1 MVIITLVIH
10 DSKLHPV
17 LLLDN
22 EKQGTLNYFDDTWT
36 RQLTTGSSVFEFSV
50 YKKTLEGD
58 NPLNHK
64 YQVLNDQAFVSFV
77 HKDKV
82 QLFNIM
88 QIEETET
95 TVRCYCE
102 NLNLELLNEYCNPY
116 KATKAMSFEEYLV
129 AFDILNWGAL
139 TIGTNEV
146 NDKKLTLEWTG
157 QDTKLARLLS
167 IANNFDAEIEFETQL
182 HNNHTFKAFIV
193 NVYKEYEEGKSY
205 GVGRDKTDVILRYQ
219 KNISGIRKTVDKR
232 QIYNAIRPYGKKT
245 VKGERVISNPVT
257 RKVTKTVGSNRTY
270 LGGDLKYY
278 GHTIK
283 KANVQAIINY
293 AVQYN
298 ILPSGI
304 ITQLYLESY
313 WGDSTVGR
321 RDNNW
326 AGMTGGAQTRPSG
339 VKVTTGMARPANEG
353 GTYMHYASVDDFLKD
368 YTYLLAKQG
377 IYNVVGKKNIADYTK
392 GLFTA
397 GGAKY
402 NYAEA
407 KYQSYT
413 NLMTNIRNGINKVTG
428 NILDTIDKLWQTPV
442 QPITAVNVA
451 RRATKTIQAL
461 NEATRLKGRRIGSGQ
476 CYALSGWYAK
486 KLDGAW
492 IDSSIGGIRGRIGG
506 GMAAALIG
514 TDYNWGAYGWKLE
527 RSPNAS
533 NLQAGGIYSVKANFG
548 APFYT
553 GQWGHTGIIKSVS
566 STRVTVLEQNFAG
579 RMYVVENSYE
589 INAFARG
596 LQTVCYPREIAQGM
610 SVNGATTQQ
619 VSGGTQI
626 SYEEVVQEA
635 QTESYEEEQIIY
647 IDNSIYKEWKDE
659 NGKVEYYL
667 KNGFLYAPLSRD
679 RYPSV
684 LTGNETR
691 DNWIRKDMEVET
703 DSQDV
708 LMSTAL
714 KDLKAHA
721 YPAITYEVDGYVDLE
736 IGDVVRIQDD
746 GYQPPL
752 ILSARVVE
760 QVLSKDNPNSNKTK
774 FSNFVEKESQ
784 LASDLISDMLRL
796 YDESIPYEIKLATSN
811 GVAFKNGTGESVLTP
826 SLQKNGKD
834 YEAVYFYKNGD
845 SLIDIGPSLIVKAS
859 DFNHVLNV
867 TVEAYINEELV
878 ATAQVSFT
886 DTEDGTD
893 GVGIKSTS
901 VVYGLSNSADTQ
913 PILWTGTIPVA
924 GEGQY
929 LWTRK
934 ITDYTD
940 DAKEDTIEYTYSFQ
954 GKTGVAGTSIKV
966 SKIEYQVG
974 ASGTVTPSGAWLT
987 TIPSVPDGQFLWS
1000 KTTMSDNSVI
1010 YGISKQGATGP
1021 KGDKGADG
1029 VAGKDGVG
1037 VKTTTITYG
1046 ISANETTQPTNWT
1059 TSVPALVKGQY
1070 LWTKTVWAYTD
1081 STSETGY
1088 VKTYIAKDGN
1098 NGSDGIAGKDG
1109 VGIKT
1114 TTITYKAS
1122 TSGTVTPNGTWTSA
1136 IPSVPSGQFLWTK
1149 TVWTYTD
1156 NTNETG
1162 YSVAKMGEKGD
1173 KGDAGPQGPT
1183 GATGLQGPKGD
1194 QGVIGPTGADG
1205 KPSYTHIAYATNST
1219 GTTGFSV
1226 SDNVGKTY
1234 IGMYVDNLA
1243 TDSTD
1248 PKKYKWNL
1256 IKGADGAQGIAGPAG
1271 KDGKTPY
1278 WHTAYANSADG
1289 TVDFSVSDSA
1299 NKRYIGQYTDY
1310 DAIDSNDPKKY
1321 RWTDMIG
1328 TVVVGTN
1335 NLINGTKSFSGE
1347 DWFTS
1352 ATLEDENISNYP
1364 FTFKKW
1370 ISAQKVS
1377 HAKDIMVEQGVTYTF
1392 SAYVKREVAG
1402 NLYFY
1407 LYDIA
1412 DGFITSDTPRE
1423 AIIKNVDSNVR
1434 RFEITFTP
1442 TKTGKIR
1449 PRFAMVSSEQGS
1461 FSTGGFM
1468 LVRGNKTGDWQES
1481 EADKA
1486 SNLDSKADGAFTVEQ
1501 LNAIAEEQRLMKANL
1516 EAAASLQEVQDKA
1529 KELLDQIKKIEDGQ
1543 KVSEQTMISNANRV
1557 VQILAKLE
1565 NVQLVTEAITQYMS
1579 YSNDGLVIKM
1589 KDGTSSVR
1597 VTTDR
1602 IAFYSGGTETAF
1614 ISQGYLQI
1622 ESGVFTLRLR
1632 IGSFLFEESSKGRL
1646 QIKKIRGIGG

>member
-1 MVIITLVIH
+1 M
-10 DSKLHPV
+10 
-17 LLLDN
+17 LLDN
-22 EKQGTLNYFDDTWT
+22 ERQGALNYYDDLWT
-36 RQLTTGSSVFEFSV
+36 RQLTTGSSAFEFSV
-50 YKKTLEGD
+50 YKKSLLGD

-64 YQVLNDQAFVSFV
+64 YHALNDQAFVSFV

-88 QIEETET
+88 RVEETET
-95 TVRCYCE
+95 TIHCYCE
-102 NLNLELLNEYCNPY
+102 NLNLELLNEYCNAY

-129 AFDILNWGAL
+129 QFDILNWGAL

-146 NDKKLTLEWTG
+146 KDKKLTLEWTG
-157 QDTKLARLLS
+157 QDTKLARILS

-193 NVYKEYEEGKSY
+193 NVYKEYEEGVSY
-205 GVGRDKTDVILRYQ
+205 GVGRDRSDIVLRYQ
-219 KNISGIRKTVDKR
+219 KNIAGITKKLDKR

-245 VKGERVISNPVT
+245 VKGERVVSNPVT
-257 RKVTKTVGSNRTY
+257 RKVTKTVGSNKTY
-270 LGGDLKYY
+270 LGGDIKYY

-304 ITQLYLESY
+304 ITQLYLESF

-326 AGMTGGAQTRPSG
+326 SGMTGGAQTRPSG

-392 GLFTA
+392 GLFRA

-402 NYAEA
+402 DYAA
-407 KYQSYT
+407 AGYQSYT

-451 RRATKTIQAL
+451 RRATKTMQAL

-514 TDYNWGAYGWKLE
+514 TDYNWGAYGWKVDK
-527 RSPNAS
+527 SPNAR
-533 NLQAGGIYSVKANFG
+533 NLKAGGIYNVRANRG

-553 GQWGHTGIIKSVS
+553 TGWGHTGIIKSVS
-566 STRVTVLEQNFAG
+566 KTRVTVLEQNFVG
-579 RMYVVENSYE
+579 RMYVVENSYD
-589 INAFARG
+589 INSFASG

-619 VSGGTQI
+619 ITGGTQI

-635 QTESYEEEQIIY
+635 QTETYEEEQIIY

-708 LMSTAL
+708 LISTAL

-721 YPAITYEVDGYVDLE
+721 YPAVTYEVDGYVDLE
-736 IGDVVRIQDD
+736 LGDVVRIQDD
-746 GYQPPL
+746 GYEPPL
-752 ILSARVVE
+752 ILTARVIE
-760 QVLSKDNPNSNKTK
+760 QEISITNPSSNKTK

-796 YDESIPYEIKLATSN
+796 YDESIPYDIQLATSN
-811 GVAFKNGTGESVLTP
+811 GVAFKNGVGESVLTP
-826 SLQKNGKD
+826 NLQKNGKD
-834 YEAVYFYKNGD
+834 YDAIYFYKNGD
-845 SLIDIGPSLIVKAS
+845 SLIEVGPSLTVKAS
-859 DFNHVLNV
+859 DFSHVLNIS
-867 TVEAYINEELV
+867 VEAYVNEELV
-878 ATAQVSFT
+878 ASTQISFT
-886 DTEDGTD
+886 DTEDG
-893 GVGIKSTS
+893 
-901 VVYGLSNSADTQ
+901 
-913 PILWTGTIPVA
+913 
-924 GEGQY
+924 
-929 LWTRK
+929 
-934 ITDYTD
+934 
-940 DAKEDTIEYTYSFQ
+940 
-954 GKTGVAGTSIKV
+954 
-966 SKIEYQVG
+966 
-974 ASGTVTPSGAWLT
+974 
-987 TIPSVPDGQFLWS
+987 
-1000 KTTMSDNSVI
+1000 
-1010 YGISKQGATGP
+1010 
-1021 KGDKGADG
+1021 
-1029 VAGKDGVG
+1029 
-1037 VKTTTITYG
+1037 
-1046 ISANETTQPTNWT
+1046 
-1059 TSVPALVKGQY
+1059 
-1070 LWTKTVWAYTD
+1070 
-1081 STSETGY
+1081 
-1088 VKTYIAKDGN
+1088 
-1098 NGSDGIAGKDG
+1098 
-1109 VGIKT
+1109 
-1114 TTITYKAS
+1114 
-1122 TSGTVTPNGTWTSA
+1122 
-1136 IPSVPSGQFLWTK
+1136 
-1149 TVWTYTD
+1149 
-1156 NTNETG
+1156 
-1162 YSVAKMGEKGD
+1162 EKGD
-1173 KGDAGPQGPT
+1173 
-1183 GATGLQGPKGD
+1183 
-1194 QGVIGPTGADG
+1194 DG
-1205 KPSYTHIAYATNST
+1205 KSSWTAWANSE
-1219 GTTGFSV
+1219 
-1226 SDNVGKTY
+1226 
-1234 IGMYVDNLA
+1234 
-1243 TDSTD
+1243 
-1248 PKKYKWNL
+1248 
-1256 IKGADGAQGIAGPAG
+1256 
-1271 KDGKTPY
+1271 DGK
-1278 WHTAYANSADG
+1278 
-1289 TVDFSVSDSA
+1289 VDFSITESK
-1299 NKRYIGQYTDY
+1299 NRRFIGTYTGIEQSTNYLDY
-1310 DAIDSNDPKKY
+1310 K
-1321 RWTDMIG
+1321 WTDMVG

-1335 NLINGTKSFSGE
+1335 NLIDGTKSFVGT

-1352 ATLEDENISNYP
+1352 ATLEDENLSNYP
-1364 FTFKKW
+1364 FTLKKW
-1370 ISAQKVS
+1370 ISGQKVS
-1377 HAKDIMVEQGVTYTF
+1377 HAKDIMVKQGVTYTF

-1423 AIIKNVDSNVR
+1423 TIIKNVDSSLR

-1461 FSTGGFM
+1461 FSSGGFM

>member
-1 MVIITLVIH
+1 MVVITLVIH
-10 DSKLHPV
+10 DAKLHPV

-22 EKQGTLNYFDDTWT
+22 DKQGALNYYDDLWT
-36 RQLTTGSSVFEFSV
+36 RQLATGSSVFEFSV
-50 YKKTLEGD
+50 YKKTLLGD

-64 YQVLNDQAFVSFV
+64 YHALNDQAFVSFV
-77 HKDKV
+77 HKGKV

-88 QIEETET
+88 QVEETET
-95 TVRCYCE
+95 TIRCLCE
-102 NLNLELLNEYCNPY
+102 NLNLELLNEYCNAY

-129 AFDILNWGAL
+129 QFDILNWGAL

-146 NDKKLTLEWTG
+146 KDKKLTLEWTG

-193 NVYKEYEEGKSY
+193 NVYKEYEEGVSY
-205 GVGRDKTDVILRYQ
+205 GVGRDRSDVVLRYQ
-219 KNISGIRKTVDKR
+219 KNVTGITKKLDKR

-304 ITQLYLESY
+304 ICQLYLESF
-313 WGDSTVGR
+313 WGDSTVGK

-326 AGMTGGAQTRPSG
+326 AGMSGGAQTRPSG

-392 GLFTA
+392 GLFKA

-402 NYAEA
+402 DYAEA

-492 IDSSIGGIRGRIGG
+492 IDISIGGIRGRIGG

-527 RSPNAS
+527 RSPNAG
-533 NLQAGGIYSVKANFG
+533 NLQAGGIYNVKANFG

-579 RMYVVENSYE
+579 RMYVVENSYD
-589 INAFARG
+589 INSFASG

-619 VSGGTQI
+619 ITGGTQI

-635 QTESYEEEQIIY
+635 QTETYEEEQIIY

-708 LMSTAL
+708 LISTAL

-721 YPAITYEVDGYVDLE
+721 YPAVTYEVDGYVDLE
-736 IGDVVRIQDD
+736 LGDVVRIQDD
-746 GYQPPL
+746 GYESPL
-752 ILSARVVE
+752 ILTARVTE
-760 QVLSKDNPNSNKTK
+760 QEISITNPSSNKTK

-811 GVAFKNGTGESVLTP
+811 GVAFKNGVGESVLTP

-845 SLIDIGPSLIVKAS
+845 SLIEIGPSLTVKAS
-859 DFNHVLNV
+859 DFSHVLNI
-867 TVEAYINEELV
+867 TVEAYVNEELV
-878 ATAQVSFT
+878 VSTQISFT
-886 DTEDGTD
+886 DTEDG
-893 GVGIKSTS
+893 
-901 VVYGLSNSADTQ
+901 
-913 PILWTGTIPVA
+913 
-924 GEGQY
+924 
-929 LWTRK
+929 
-934 ITDYTD
+934 
-940 DAKEDTIEYTYSFQ
+940 
-954 GKTGVAGTSIKV
+954 
-966 SKIEYQVG
+966 
-974 ASGTVTPSGAWLT
+974 
-987 TIPSVPDGQFLWS
+987 
-1000 KTTMSDNSVI
+1000 
-1010 YGISKQGATGP
+1010 
-1021 KGDKGADG
+1021 
-1029 VAGKDGVG
+1029 
-1037 VKTTTITYG
+1037 
-1046 ISANETTQPTNWT
+1046 
-1059 TSVPALVKGQY
+1059 
-1070 LWTKTVWAYTD
+1070 
-1081 STSETGY
+1081 
-1088 VKTYIAKDGN
+1088 
-1098 NGSDGIAGKDG
+1098 
-1109 VGIKT
+1109 
-1114 TTITYKAS
+1114 
-1122 TSGTVTPNGTWTSA
+1122 
-1136 IPSVPSGQFLWTK
+1136 
-1149 TVWTYTD
+1149 
-1156 NTNETG
+1156 
-1162 YSVAKMGEKGD
+1162 EKGD
-1173 KGDAGPQGPT
+1173 
-1183 GATGLQGPKGD
+1183 
-1194 QGVIGPTGADG
+1194 DG
-1205 KPSYTHIAYATNST
+1205 KSSWTAWANSE
-1219 GTTGFSV
+1219 
-1226 SDNVGKTY
+1226 
-1234 IGMYVDNLA
+1234 
-1243 TDSTD
+1243 
-1248 PKKYKWNL
+1248 
-1256 IKGADGAQGIAGPAG
+1256 
-1271 KDGKTPY
+1271 DGK
-1278 WHTAYANSADG
+1278 
-1289 TVDFSVSDSA
+1289 VDFSITESK
-1299 NKRYIGQYTDY
+1299 NRRFIGTYTGIEQSTNYLDY
-1310 DAIDSNDPKKY
+1310 K
-1321 RWTDMIG
+1321 WTDMVG

-1335 NLINGTKSFSGE
+1335 NLIDGTKSFVGT

-1352 ATLEDENISNYP
+1352 ATLEDENLSNYP
-1364 FTFKKW
+1364 FTLKKW
-1370 ISAQKVS
+1370 ISGQKVS

-1392 SAYVKREVAG
+1392 SAYIKREQAG

-1407 LYDIA
+1407 LYDET
-1412 DGFITSDTPRE
+1412 DGFITSDTQRE
-1423 AIIKNVDSNVR
+1423 TIIKNVDSSLR

-1442 TKTGKIR
+1442 TKTGRIR

-1501 LNAIAEEQRLMKANL
+1501 LNALAERARIAETELQAKATL
-1516 EAAASLQEVQDKA
+1516 ETVNEWVQALQDEIKA
-1529 KELLDQIKKIEDGQ
+1529 RQDGQ
-1543 KVSEQTMISNANRV
+1543 KISEQKLIEASNRMIA
-1557 VQILAKLE
+1557 VQQNIGEMQIRTDFVNKF
-1565 NVQLVTEAITQYMS
+1565 MS
-1579 YSNDGLVIKM
+1579 QSEDGLVIGQ

-1597 VTTDR
+1597 VDNDR
-1602 IAFYSGGTETAF
+1602 ISFYSSGKEVAYIAQSVLVIDSGIFTTK
-1614 ISQGYLQI
+1614 LQI
-1622 ESGVFTLRLR
+1622 GRYR
-1632 IGSFLFEESSKGRL
+1632 IEQYELNADINVVRYVG
-1646 QIKKIRGIGG
+1646 

>member
-1 MVIITLVIH
+1 MH
-10 DSKLHPV
+10 DAKLHPV

-22 EKQGTLNYFDDTWT
+22 DKQGALNYYDDLWT
-36 RQLTTGSSVFEFSV
+36 RQLTTGSSAFEFSV
-50 YKKTLEGD
+50 YKKTLLGD

-64 YQVLNDQAFVSFV
+64 YHALNDQAFVSFV
-77 HKDKV
+77 HKGKV

-88 QIEETET
+88 QVEETET
-95 TVRCYCE
+95 KIRCLCE
-102 NLNLELLNEYCNPY
+102 NLNLELLNEYCNAY

-146 NDKKLTLEWTG
+146 KDKKLTLEWTG

-205 GVGRDKTDVILRYQ
+205 GVGRDRSDTVLRYQ
-219 KNISGIRKTVDKR
+219 KNIAGITKKLDKR

-245 VKGERVISNPVT
+245 VKGERVVSNPVT
-257 RKVTKTVGSNRTY
+257 RKVTKTVGSNKTY
-270 LGGDLKYY
+270 LGGDIKYY

-304 ITQLYLESY
+304 ITQLYLESF

-326 AGMTGGAQTRPSG
+326 SGMTGGAQTRPSG

-392 GLFTA
+392 GLFRA

-402 NYAEA
+402 DYAA
-407 KYQSYT
+407 AGYQSYT

-451 RRATKTIQAL
+451 RRATKTMQAL

-514 TDYNWGAYGWKLE
+514 TDYNWGAYGWKVDK
-527 RSPNAS
+527 SPNAR
-533 NLQAGGIYSVKANFG
+533 NLKAGGIYNVRANRG

-553 GQWGHTGIIKSVS
+553 TGWGHTGIIKSVS
-566 STRVTVLEQNFAG
+566 KTRVTVLEQNFVG
-579 RMYVVENSYE
+579 RMYVVENSYD
-589 INAFARG
+589 INSFASG

-619 VSGGTQI
+619 ITGGTQI

-635 QTESYEEEQIIY
+635 QTETYEEEQIIY

-708 LMSTAL
+708 LISTAL

-721 YPAITYEVDGYVDLE
+721 YPAVTYEVDGYVDLE
-736 IGDVVRIQDD
+736 LGDVVRIQDD
-746 GYQPPL
+746 GYEPPL
-752 ILSARVVE
+752 ILTARVIE
-760 QVLSKDNPNSNKTK
+760 QEISITNPSSNKTK

-796 YDESIPYEIKLATSN
+796 YDESIPYDIQLATSN
-811 GVAFKNGTGESVLTP
+811 GVAFKNGVGESVLTP
-826 SLQKNGKD
+826 NLQKNGKD
-834 YEAVYFYKNGD
+834 YDAIYFYKNGD
-845 SLIDIGPSLIVKAS
+845 SLIEVGPSLTVKAS
-859 DFNHVLNV
+859 DFSHVLNIS
-867 TVEAYINEELV
+867 VEAYVNEELV
-878 ATAQVSFT
+878 ASTQISFT
-886 DTEDGTD
+886 DTEDG
-893 GVGIKSTS
+893 
-901 VVYGLSNSADTQ
+901 
-913 PILWTGTIPVA
+913 
-924 GEGQY
+924 
-929 LWTRK
+929 
-934 ITDYTD
+934 
-940 DAKEDTIEYTYSFQ
+940 
-954 GKTGVAGTSIKV
+954 
-966 SKIEYQVG
+966 
-974 ASGTVTPSGAWLT
+974 
-987 TIPSVPDGQFLWS
+987 
-1000 KTTMSDNSVI
+1000 
-1010 YGISKQGATGP
+1010 
-1021 KGDKGADG
+1021 
-1029 VAGKDGVG
+1029 
-1037 VKTTTITYG
+1037 
-1046 ISANETTQPTNWT
+1046 
-1059 TSVPALVKGQY
+1059 
-1070 LWTKTVWAYTD
+1070 
-1081 STSETGY
+1081 
-1088 VKTYIAKDGN
+1088 
-1098 NGSDGIAGKDG
+1098 
-1109 VGIKT
+1109 
-1114 TTITYKAS
+1114 
-1122 TSGTVTPNGTWTSA
+1122 
-1136 IPSVPSGQFLWTK
+1136 
-1149 TVWTYTD
+1149 
-1156 NTNETG
+1156 
-1162 YSVAKMGEKGD
+1162 EKGD
-1173 KGDAGPQGPT
+1173 
-1183 GATGLQGPKGD
+1183 
-1194 QGVIGPTGADG
+1194 DG
-1205 KPSYTHIAYATNST
+1205 KSSWTAWANSE
-1219 GTTGFSV
+1219 
-1226 SDNVGKTY
+1226 
-1234 IGMYVDNLA
+1234 
-1243 TDSTD
+1243 
-1248 PKKYKWNL
+1248 
-1256 IKGADGAQGIAGPAG
+1256 
-1271 KDGKTPY
+1271 DGK
-1278 WHTAYANSADG
+1278 
-1289 TVDFSVSDSA
+1289 VDFSITESK
-1299 NKRYIGQYTDY
+1299 NRRFIGTYTGIEQSTNYLDY
-1310 DAIDSNDPKKY
+1310 K
-1321 RWTDMIG
+1321 WTDMVG

-1335 NLINGTKSFSGE
+1335 NLIDGTKSFVGT

-1352 ATLEDENISNYP
+1352 ATLEDENLSNYP
-1364 FTFKKW
+1364 FTLKKW
-1370 ISAQKVS
+1370 ISGQKVS
-1377 HAKDIMVEQGVTYTF
+1377 HAKDIMVKQGVTYTF

-1423 AIIKNVDSNVR
+1423 TIIKNVDSSLR

-1442 TKTGKIR
+1442 TKTGRIR

-1461 FSTGGFM
+1461 FSSGGFM

-1486 SNLDSKADGAFTVEQ
+1486 SNLDSKADEAFTVEQ
-1501 LNAIAEEQRLMKANL
+1501 LNALAERARIAEAELQSKATLDTVNDWVK
-1516 EAAASLQEVQDKA
+1516 ALQDEIKA
-1529 KELLDQIKKIEDGQ
+1529 REGGQ
-1543 KVSEQTMISNANRV
+1543 KLSEQKLIDFSNRMIA
-1557 VQILAKLE
+1557 VQQTIGEMQIRTDFVNKF
-1565 NVQLVTEAITQYMS
+1565 MS
-1579 YSNDGLVIKM
+1579 QSEDGLVIGQ

-1597 VTTDR
+1597 VDNDR
-1602 IAFYSGGTETAF
+1602 ISFYSSGKEVAYIAQSVLVIDSGIFTTK
-1614 ISQGYLQI
+1614 LQI
-1622 ESGVFTLRLR
+1622 GRYR
-1632 IGSFLFEESSKGRL
+1632 IEQYELNADINVVRYVG
-1646 QIKKIRGIGG
+1646 

>member
-1 MVIITLVIH
+1 M
-10 DSKLHPV
+10 
-17 LLLDN
+17 LLDN
-22 EKQGTLNYFDDTWT
+22 DKQGALNYYDDLWT
-36 RQLTTGSSVFEFSV
+36 RQLTTGSSAFEFSV
-50 YKKTLEGD
+50 YKKTLLGD

-64 YQVLNDQAFVSFV
+64 YHALNDQAFVSFV
-77 HKDKV
+77 HKGKV

-88 QIEETET
+88 QVEETET
-95 TVRCYCE
+95 KIRCLCE
-102 NLNLELLNEYCNPY
+102 NLNLELLNEYCNAY

-129 AFDILNWGAL
+129 EFDILNCGAL

-146 NDKKLTLEWTG
+146 KDKKLTLEWTG

-167 IANNFDAEIEFETQL
+167 IANNFDAEVEFETQL

-205 GVGRDKTDVILRYQ
+205 GVGRDRSDTVLRYQ
-219 KNISGIRKTVDKR
+219 KNIAGITKKLDKR

-245 VKGERVISNPVT
+245 VKGERVVSNPVT

-270 LGGDLKYY
+270 LGGDIKYY

-304 ITQLYLESY
+304 ITQLYLESF

-326 AGMTGGAQTRPSG
+326 SGMTGSAQTRPSG

-392 GLFTA
+392 GLFRA

-402 NYAEA
+402 DYAA
-407 KYQSYT
+407 AGYQSYT
-413 NLMTNIRNGINKVTG
+413 NLMSNIRNGINKVTG
-428 NILDTIDKLWQTPV
+428 NILNTIDALWQTPV
-442 QPITAVNVA
+442 QPITSINVA

-461 NEATRLKGRRIGSGQ
+461 NEATSLKGRRIGSGQ

-514 TDYNWGAYGWKLE
+514 TDYNWGAYGWKLD

-533 NLQAGGIYSVKANFG
+533 NLQAGGLYNVKANFG

-553 GQWGHTGIIKSVS
+553 TQWGHTGIIKSVS
-566 STRVTVLEQNFAG
+566 KTRVTVLEQNYAG
-579 RMYVVENSYE
+579 RMYVMENSYE

-703 DSQDV
+703 DSQEV
-708 LMSTAL
+708 LMSTGL

-721 YPAITYEVDGYVDLE
+721 YPAVTYEVNGYVDLE
-736 IGDVVRIQDD
+736 LGDVVRIQDD
-746 GYQPPL
+746 GYEPPL
-752 ILSARVVE
+752 ILTARVIE
-760 QVLSKDNPNSNKTK
+760 QEISITNPSSNKTK

-811 GVAFKNGTGESVLTP
+811 GVAFKNGTGESVLNP

-859 DFNHVLNV
+859 DFNHVLNI
-867 TVEAYINEELV
+867 TVEAYLNEELV
-878 ATAQVSFT
+878 ASTQISFT
-886 DTEDGTD
+886 DTEDG
-893 GVGIKSTS
+893 
-901 VVYGLSNSADTQ
+901 
-913 PILWTGTIPVA
+913 
-924 GEGQY
+924 
-929 LWTRK
+929 
-934 ITDYTD
+934 
-940 DAKEDTIEYTYSFQ
+940 
-954 GKTGVAGTSIKV
+954 
-966 SKIEYQVG
+966 
-974 ASGTVTPSGAWLT
+974 
-987 TIPSVPDGQFLWS
+987 
-1000 KTTMSDNSVI
+1000 
-1010 YGISKQGATGP
+1010 
-1021 KGDKGADG
+1021 
-1029 VAGKDGVG
+1029 
-1037 VKTTTITYG
+1037 
-1046 ISANETTQPTNWT
+1046 
-1059 TSVPALVKGQY
+1059 
-1070 LWTKTVWAYTD
+1070 
-1081 STSETGY
+1081 
-1088 VKTYIAKDGN
+1088 
-1098 NGSDGIAGKDG
+1098 
-1109 VGIKT
+1109 
-1114 TTITYKAS
+1114 
-1122 TSGTVTPNGTWTSA
+1122 
-1136 IPSVPSGQFLWTK
+1136 
-1149 TVWTYTD
+1149 
-1156 NTNETG
+1156 
-1162 YSVAKMGEKGD
+1162 EKGD
-1173 KGDAGPQGPT
+1173 
-1183 GATGLQGPKGD
+1183 
-1194 QGVIGPTGADG
+1194 DG
-1205 KPSYTHIAYATNST
+1205 KSSWTAWANSE
-1219 GTTGFSV
+1219 
-1226 SDNVGKTY
+1226 
-1234 IGMYVDNLA
+1234 
-1243 TDSTD
+1243 
-1248 PKKYKWNL
+1248 
-1256 IKGADGAQGIAGPAG
+1256 
-1271 KDGKTPY
+1271 DGK
-1278 WHTAYANSADG
+1278 
-1289 TVDFSVSDSA
+1289 VDFSITESK
-1299 NKRYIGQYTDY
+1299 NRRFIGTYTGIEQSTNYLDY
-1310 DAIDSNDPKKY
+1310 K
-1321 RWTDMIG
+1321 WTDMVG

-1335 NLINGTKSFSGE
+1335 NLIDGTKSFFGT

-1352 ATLEDENISNYP
+1352 ATLEDENLSNYP
-1364 FTFKKW
+1364 FTLKKW
-1370 ISAQKVS
+1370 ISGQKVS

-1423 AIIKNVDSNVR
+1423 TTIKNVDSNVR

-1449 PRFAMVSSEQGS
+1449 PRFAMIASEQGS
-1461 FSTGGFM
+1461 FSSGGFM

-1486 SNLDSKADGAFTVEQ
+1486 SNLDSKADGDFTVEQ
-1501 LNAIAEEQRLMKANL
+1501 LNKLAERARIAEAELQSKATLDTVNDWVK
-1516 EAAASLQEVQDKA
+1516 ALQDEIKA
-1529 KELLDQIKKIEDGQ
+1529 REGGQ
-1543 KVSEQTMISNANRV
+1543 KLSEQKLIDFSNRMIA
-1557 VQILAKLE
+1557 VQQTIGEMQIRTDFVNKF
-1565 NVQLVTEAITQYMS
+1565 MS
-1579 YSNDGLVIKM
+1579 QSEDGLVIGQ

-1597 VTTDR
+1597 VDNDR
-1602 IAFYSGGTETAF
+1602 ISFYSSGKEVAYIAQSVLVIDSGIFTTK
-1614 ISQGYLQI
+1614 LQI
-1622 ESGVFTLRLR
+1622 GRYR
-1632 IGSFLFEESSKGRL
+1632 IEQYELNADINVVRYVG
-1646 QIKKIRGIGG
+1646 

>member
-22 EKQGTLNYFDDTWT
+22 EKQGALNYYDDLWT
-36 RQLTTGSSVFEFSV
+36 RQLTTGSSAFEFSV
-50 YKKTLEGD
+50 YKKTLLGD

-64 YQVLNDQAFVSFV
+64 YHALNDQAFVSFV
-77 HKDKV
+77 HKGKV

-88 QIEETET
+88 QVDETET
-95 TVRCYCE
+95 KIRCLCE
-102 NLNLELLNEYCNPY
+102 NLNLELLNEYCNAY

-129 AFDILNWGAL
+129 QFDILNWGAL
-139 TIGTNEV
+139 AIGTNEV
-146 NDKKLTLEWTG
+146 KDKKLTLEWTA

-193 NVYKEYEEGKSY
+193 NVYKEYEEGVSY
-205 GVGRDKTDVILRYQ
+205 GVGRDRSDVVLRYQ
-219 KNISGIRKTVDKR
+219 KNVTGITKKLDKR

-304 ITQLYLESY
+304 ITQLYLESF

-326 AGMTGGAQTRPSG
+326 SGMSGGAQTRPSG

-353 GTYMHYASVDDFLKD
+353 GSYMHYASVDDFLKD

-377 IYNVVGKKNIADYTK
+377 IYNVVGKKNLADYTK
-392 GLFTA
+392 GLFRA

-402 NYAEA
+402 DYAA
-407 KYQSYT
+407 AGYQSYT

-428 NILDTIDKLWQTPV
+428 NILNTIDKLWQTPV

-451 RRATKTIQAL
+451 RRATKTMQAL

-514 TDYNWGAYGWKLE
+514 TDYNWGAYGWKLD
-527 RSPNAS
+527 RSPNAG
-533 NLQAGGIYSVKANFG
+533 NLQAGGIYNVKANFG

-553 GQWGHTGIIKSVS
+553 TQWGHTGIIKSVS
-566 STRVTVLEQNFAG
+566 KTRVTVLEQNYAG
-579 RMYVVENSYE
+579 RMYVMENSYE

-708 LMSTAL
+708 LISTAL

-721 YPAITYEVDGYVDLE
+721 YPAVTYEVDGYVDLE
-736 IGDVVRIQDD
+736 LGDVVRIQDD
-746 GYQPPL
+746 GYEPPL
-752 ILSARVVE
+752 ILTARVIE
-760 QVLSKDNPNSNKTK
+760 KEISITNPSSNKTK

-796 YDESIPYEIKLATSN
+796 YDESIPYEIQLATSN
-811 GVAFKNGTGESVLTP
+811 GVAFKNGVGESVLTP

-845 SLIDIGPSLIVKAS
+845 SLIEIGPSLTVKAS

-867 TVEAYINEELV
+867 TVEAYLNEELV
-878 ATAQVSFT
+878 ASTQISFT
-886 DTEDGTD
+886 DTEDG
-893 GVGIKSTS
+893 
-901 VVYGLSNSADTQ
+901 
-913 PILWTGTIPVA
+913 
-924 GEGQY
+924 
-929 LWTRK
+929 
-934 ITDYTD
+934 
-940 DAKEDTIEYTYSFQ
+940 
-954 GKTGVAGTSIKV
+954 
-966 SKIEYQVG
+966 
-974 ASGTVTPSGAWLT
+974 
-987 TIPSVPDGQFLWS
+987 
-1000 KTTMSDNSVI
+1000 
-1010 YGISKQGATGP
+1010 
-1021 KGDKGADG
+1021 
-1029 VAGKDGVG
+1029 
-1037 VKTTTITYG
+1037 
-1046 ISANETTQPTNWT
+1046 
-1059 TSVPALVKGQY
+1059 
-1070 LWTKTVWAYTD
+1070 
-1081 STSETGY
+1081 
-1088 VKTYIAKDGN
+1088 
-1098 NGSDGIAGKDG
+1098 
-1109 VGIKT
+1109 
-1114 TTITYKAS
+1114 
-1122 TSGTVTPNGTWTSA
+1122 
-1136 IPSVPSGQFLWTK
+1136 
-1149 TVWTYTD
+1149 
-1156 NTNETG
+1156 
-1162 YSVAKMGEKGD
+1162 EKGD
-1173 KGDAGPQGPT
+1173 
-1183 GATGLQGPKGD
+1183 
-1194 QGVIGPTGADG
+1194 DG
-1205 KPSYTHIAYATNST
+1205 KSSWTAWANSE
-1219 GTTGFSV
+1219 
-1226 SDNVGKTY
+1226 
-1234 IGMYVDNLA
+1234 
-1243 TDSTD
+1243 
-1248 PKKYKWNL
+1248 
-1256 IKGADGAQGIAGPAG
+1256 
-1271 KDGKTPY
+1271 DGK
-1278 WHTAYANSADG
+1278 
-1289 TVDFSVSDSA
+1289 VDFSITESK
-1299 NKRYIGQYTDY
+1299 NRRFIGTYTGIEQSTNYLDY
-1310 DAIDSNDPKKY
+1310 K
-1321 RWTDMIG
+1321 WTDMVG

-1335 NLINGTKSFSGE
+1335 NLIDGTKSFVGS

-1370 ISAQKVS
+1370 ISGQKVS
-1377 HAKDIMVEQGVTYTF
+1377 HAKDIIVEQGVTYTF

-1412 DGFITSDTPRE
+1412 DGFITSDTARE
-1423 AIIKNVDSNVR
+1423 TIIKNVNSNVR

-1442 TKTGKIR
+1442 AKTGKIR

-1461 FSTGGFM
+1461 FSSGGFM

-1543 KVSEQTMISNANRV
+1543 KVSEQTMVSNANRV
-1557 VQILAKLE
+1557 VQILAKLDD
-1565 NVQLVTEAITQYMS
+1565 VQLVTEAITQYMS
-1579 YSNDGLVIKM
+1579 YSEDGLVIKM

-1602 IAFYSGGTETAF
+1602 ISFYSGGTETAF
-1614 ISQGYLQI
+1614 ISQGFLQI

>member
-102 NLNLELLNEYCNPY
+102 NLNLELLNEYCNAY

-129 AFDILNWGAL
+129 QFDILNWGAL

-146 NDKKLTLEWTG
+146 KDKKLTLEWTG
-157 QDTKLARLLS
+157 QDTKLARILS

-193 NVYKEYEEGKSY
+193 NVYKEYEEGVSY
-205 GVGRDKTDVILRYQ
+205 GVGRDRSDIVLRYQ
-219 KNISGIRKTVDKR
+219 KNVTGITKKLDKR

-283 KANVQAIINY
+283 KANVQSIINY

-304 ITQLYLESY
+304 ICQLYLESL
-313 WGDSTVGR
+313 WGDSAVGK

-326 AGMTGGAQTRPSG
+326 AGISGGAQTRPSG
-339 VKVTTGMARPANEG
+339 VKVTTGMARPPSEG

-377 IYNVVGKKNIADYTK
+377 LYNVVGKKNIADYTK
-392 GLFTA
+392 GLFRV
-397 GGAKY
+397 GGAKDD
-402 NYAEA
+402 YAA
-407 KYQSYT
+407 AGYQSYT

-428 NILDTIDKLWQTPV
+428 NILNTIDKLWQTPV

-451 RRATKTIQAL
+451 RRATKTMQAL

-514 TDYNWGAYGWKLE
+514 TDYNWGAYGWKLD
-527 RSPNAS
+527 RSPNAG
-533 NLQAGGIYSVKANFG
+533 NLQAGGIYNVKANFG

-553 GQWGHTGIIKSVS
+553 TQWGHTGIIKSVS
-566 STRVTVLEQNFAG
+566 KTRVTVLEQNFVG
-579 RMYVVENSYE
+579 RMYVVENSYD
-589 INAFARG
+589 INSFASG

-610 SVNGATTQQ
+610 AVNGATTQQ
-619 VSGGTQI
+619 VTGGTQI

-635 QTESYEEEQIIY
+635 QTETYEEEQIIY

-691 DNWIRKDMEVET
+691 DNWIRKDMEIET

-708 LMSTAL
+708 LMSTGL

-752 ILSARVVE
+752 ILTARVIE

-867 TVEAYINEELV
+867 TVEAYLNEELV
-878 ATAQVSFT
+878 ASTQISFT
-886 DTEDGTD
+886 DTEDG
-893 GVGIKSTS
+893 
-901 VVYGLSNSADTQ
+901 
-913 PILWTGTIPVA
+913 
-924 GEGQY
+924 
-929 LWTRK
+929 
-934 ITDYTD
+934 
-940 DAKEDTIEYTYSFQ
+940 
-954 GKTGVAGTSIKV
+954 
-966 SKIEYQVG
+966 
-974 ASGTVTPSGAWLT
+974 
-987 TIPSVPDGQFLWS
+987 
-1000 KTTMSDNSVI
+1000 
-1010 YGISKQGATGP
+1010 
-1021 KGDKGADG
+1021 ADG
-1029 VAGKDGVG
+1029 
-1037 VKTTTITYG
+1037 
-1046 ISANETTQPTNWT
+1046 N
-1059 TSVPALVKGQY
+1059 
-1070 LWTKTVWAYTD
+1070 
-1081 STSETGY
+1081 
-1088 VKTYIAKDGN
+1088 
-1098 NGSDGIAGKDG
+1098 
-1109 VGIKT
+1109 
-1114 TTITYKAS
+1114 
-1122 TSGTVTPNGTWTSA
+1122 
-1136 IPSVPSGQFLWTK
+1136 
-1149 TVWTYTD
+1149 
-1156 NTNETG
+1156 
-1162 YSVAKMGEKGD
+1162 
-1173 KGDAGPQGPT
+1173 
-1183 GATGLQGPKGD
+1183 
-1194 QGVIGPTGADG
+1194 
-1205 KPSYTHIAYATNST
+1205 
-1219 GTTGFSV
+1219 
-1226 SDNVGKTY
+1226 
-1234 IGMYVDNLA
+1234 
-1243 TDSTD
+1243 
-1248 PKKYKWNL
+1248 
-1256 IKGADGAQGIAGPAG
+1256 
-1271 KDGKTPY
+1271 TPY
-1278 WHTAYANSADG
+1278 WHVAYANSADG

-1310 DAIDSNDPKKY
+1310 DAIGSNDPKKY
-1321 RWTDMIG
+1321 KWTDMVG

-1335 NLINGTKSFSGE
+1335 NLIDGTKSFSGE

-1370 ISAQKVS
+1370 ISGQKVS

-1423 AIIKNVDSNVR
+1423 TIIKNVDSNVR

-1449 PRFAMVSSEQGS
+1449 PRFAMVSSEQGG

-1486 SNLDSKADGAFTVEQ
+1486 SNLDAKADGAFTVEQ
-1501 LNAIAEEQRLMKANL
+1501 LNALAERARIAEAELQSKATLDTVNDWVK
-1516 EAAASLQEVQDKA
+1516 ALQDEIKA
-1529 KELLDQIKKIEDGQ
+1529 REEGQ
-1543 KVSEQTMISNANRV
+1543 KLSEQKLIDSSNRMIA
-1557 VQILAKLE
+1557 VQQTIGEMQVRTDFVNKF
-1565 NVQLVTEAITQYMS
+1565 MS
-1579 YSNDGLVIKM
+1579 QSEDGLVIGQ

-1597 VTTDR
+1597 VDNDR
-1602 IAFYSGGTETAF
+1602 ISFYSSGKEVAYIAQSVLVIDSGIFTTK
-1614 ISQGYLQI
+1614 LQI
-1622 ESGVFTLRLR
+1622 GRYR
-1632 IGSFLFEESSKGRL
+1632 IEQYELNPDINVVRYVG
-1646 QIKKIRGIGG
+1646 

>member
-102 NLNLELLNEYCNPY
+102 NLNLELLNEYCNAY

-129 AFDILNWGAL
+129 QFDILNWGAL

-146 NDKKLTLEWTG
+146 KDKKLTLEWTG
-157 QDTKLARLLS
+157 QDTKLARILS

-193 NVYKEYEEGKSY
+193 NVYKEYEEGVSY
-205 GVGRDKTDVILRYQ
+205 GVGRDRSDIVLRYQ
-219 KNISGIRKTVDKR
+219 KNVTGITKKLDKR

-283 KANVQAIINY
+283 KANVQSIINY

-304 ITQLYLESY
+304 ICQLYLESL
-313 WGDSTVGR
+313 WGDSAVGK

-326 AGMTGGAQTRPSG
+326 AGISGGAQTRPSG
-339 VKVTTGMARPANEG
+339 VKVTTGMARPPSEG

-377 IYNVVGKKNIADYTK
+377 LYNVVGKKNIADYTK
-392 GLFTA
+392 GLFRV
-397 GGAKY
+397 GGAKDD
-402 NYAEA
+402 YAA
-407 KYQSYT
+407 AGYQSYT

-428 NILDTIDKLWQTPV
+428 NILNTIDKLWQTPV

-451 RRATKTIQAL
+451 RRATKTMQAL

-514 TDYNWGAYGWKLE
+514 TDYNWGAYGWKLD
-527 RSPNAS
+527 RSPNAG
-533 NLQAGGIYSVKANFG
+533 NLQAGGIYNVKANFG

-553 GQWGHTGIIKSVS
+553 TQWGHTGIIKSVS
-566 STRVTVLEQNFAG
+566 KTRVTVLEQNFVG
-579 RMYVVENSYE
+579 RMYVVENSYD
-589 INAFARG
+589 INSFASG

-610 SVNGATTQQ
+610 AVNGATTQQ

-691 DNWIRKDMEVET
+691 DNWIRKDMEIET

-708 LMSTAL
+708 LMSTGL

-752 ILSARVVE
+752 ILTARVIE

-867 TVEAYINEELV
+867 TVEAYLNEELV
-878 ATAQVSFT
+878 ASTQISFT
-886 DTEDGTD
+886 DTEDG
-893 GVGIKSTS
+893 
-901 VVYGLSNSADTQ
+901 A
-913 PILWTGTIPVA
+913 
-924 GEGQY
+924 
-929 LWTRK
+929 
-934 ITDYTD
+934 
-940 DAKEDTIEYTYSFQ
+940 
-954 GKTGVAGTSIKV
+954 
-966 SKIEYQVG
+966 
-974 ASGTVTPSGAWLT
+974 
-987 TIPSVPDGQFLWS
+987 
-1000 KTTMSDNSVI
+1000 
-1010 YGISKQGATGP
+1010 
-1021 KGDKGADG
+1021 
-1029 VAGKDGVG
+1029 
-1037 VKTTTITYG
+1037 
-1046 ISANETTQPTNWT
+1046 
-1059 TSVPALVKGQY
+1059 
-1070 LWTKTVWAYTD
+1070 
-1081 STSETGY
+1081 
-1088 VKTYIAKDGN
+1088 
-1098 NGSDGIAGKDG
+1098 
-1109 VGIKT
+1109 
-1114 TTITYKAS
+1114 
-1122 TSGTVTPNGTWTSA
+1122 
-1136 IPSVPSGQFLWTK
+1136 
-1149 TVWTYTD
+1149 
-1156 NTNETG
+1156 
-1162 YSVAKMGEKGD
+1162 
-1173 KGDAGPQGPT
+1173 
-1183 GATGLQGPKGD
+1183 
-1194 QGVIGPTGADG
+1194 
-1205 KPSYTHIAYATNST
+1205 
-1219 GTTGFSV
+1219 
-1226 SDNVGKTY
+1226 
-1234 IGMYVDNLA
+1234 
-1243 TDSTD
+1243 
-1248 PKKYKWNL
+1248 
-1256 IKGADGAQGIAGPAG
+1256 
-1271 KDGKTPY
+1271 DGKTPY
-1278 WHTAYANSADG
+1278 WHVAYANSSDG
-1289 TVDFSVSDSA
+1289 KTDFSVTDSL

-1310 DAIDSNDPKKY
+1310 IAIDSSDPTKY
-1321 RWTDMIG
+1321 RWTDMVG

-1335 NLINGTKSFSGE
+1335 NLIDGTKSFVGT

-1352 ATLEDENISNYP
+1352 ATLEDENLSNYP
-1364 FTFKKW
+1364 FTLKKW
-1370 ISAQKVS
+1370 ISGQKVS

-1392 SAYVKREVAG
+1392 SAYIKREQAG

-1423 AIIKNVDSNVR
+1423 TIIKNVDSSLR

-1442 TKTGKIR
+1442 AKTGKIR

-1486 SNLDSKADGAFTVEQ
+1486 SNLDSKADGDFTVEQ
-1501 LNAIAEEQRLMKANL
+1501 LNKLAERARIAEAELQSKATLDTVNGWVK
-1516 EAAASLQEVQDKA
+1516 ALQDEIKA
-1529 KELLDQIKKIEDGQ
+1529 REEGQ
-1543 KVSEQTMISNANRV
+1543 KLSEQKLIDASNRMIA
-1557 VQILAKLE
+1557 VQQTVGEMQVRTDFVNKF
-1565 NVQLVTEAITQYMS
+1565 MS
-1579 YSNDGLVIKM
+1579 QSEDGLVIGQ

-1597 VTTDR
+1597 VDNDR
-1602 IAFYSGGTETAF
+1602 ISFYSSGKEVAYIAQSVLVIDSGIFTTK
-1614 ISQGYLQI
+1614 LQI
-1622 ESGVFTLRLR
+1622 GRYR
-1632 IGSFLFEESSKGRL
+1632 IEQYELNPDINVVRYVG
-1646 QIKKIRGIGG
+1646 

>member
-22 EKQGTLNYFDDTWT
+22 EKQGALNYYDDLWT
-36 RQLTTGSSVFEFSV
+36 RQLTTGSSAFEFSV
-50 YKKTLEGD
+50 YKKTLLGD

-64 YQVLNDQAFVSFV
+64 YHALNDQAFVSFV
-77 HKDKV
+77 HKGKV

-88 QIEETET
+88 QVEETET
-95 TVRCYCE
+95 TIRCLCE

-146 NDKKLTLEWTG
+146 KDKKLTLEWTG

-205 GVGRDKTDVILRYQ
+205 GVGRDRSDTVLRYQ
-219 KNISGIRKTVDKR
+219 KNIAGITKKLDKR

-245 VKGERVISNPVT
+245 VKGERVVSNPVT
-257 RKVTKTVGSNRTY
+257 RKVTKTVGSNKTY
-270 LGGDLKYY
+270 LGGDIKYY

-304 ITQLYLESY
+304 ITQLYLESF
-313 WGDSTVGR
+313 WGDSTVGK

-326 AGMTGGAQTRPSG
+326 AGMSGGAQTRPSG

-392 GLFTA
+392 GLFRA

-402 NYAEA
+402 DYAA
-407 KYQSYT
+407 AGYQSYT

-428 NILDTIDKLWQTPV
+428 NILNTIDKLWQTPV

-451 RRATKTIQAL
+451 RRATKTMQAL

-492 IDSSIGGIRGRIGG
+492 IDSSVGGIRGRIGG

-514 TDYNWGAYGWKLE
+514 TDYNWGAYGWKLD
-527 RSPNAS
+527 RSHNAG
-533 NLQAGGIYSVKANFG
+533 NLQAGGIYNVKANFG

-553 GQWGHTGIIKSVS
+553 TQWGHTGIIKSVS
-566 STRVTVLEQNFAG
+566 KTRVTVLEQNYAG
-579 RMYVVENSYE
+579 RMYVMENSYE

-610 SVNGATTQQ
+610 AVNGATTQQ

-708 LMSTAL
+708 LISTAL

-721 YPAITYEVDGYVDLE
+721 YPAVTYEVDGYVDLE
-736 IGDVVRIQDD
+736 LGDVVRIQDD
-746 GYQPPL
+746 GYEPPL
-752 ILSARVVE
+752 ILTARVIE
-760 QVLSKDNPNSNKTK
+760 QEISITNPSSNKTK

-796 YDESIPYEIKLATSN
+796 YDESIPYDIQLATSN
-811 GVAFKNGTGESVLTP
+811 GVAFKNGVGESVLTP
-826 SLQKNGKD
+826 NLQKNGKD
-834 YEAVYFYKNGD
+834 YDAIYFYKNGD
-845 SLIDIGPSLIVKAS
+845 SLIEIGPSLTVKAS
-859 DFNHVLNV
+859 DFSHVLNI
-867 TVEAYINEELV
+867 TVEAYVNEELV
-878 ATAQVSFT
+878 VSTQISFT
-886 DTEDGTD
+886 DTEDG
-893 GVGIKSTS
+893 
-901 VVYGLSNSADTQ
+901 
-913 PILWTGTIPVA
+913 
-924 GEGQY
+924 
-929 LWTRK
+929 
-934 ITDYTD
+934 
-940 DAKEDTIEYTYSFQ
+940 
-954 GKTGVAGTSIKV
+954 
-966 SKIEYQVG
+966 
-974 ASGTVTPSGAWLT
+974 
-987 TIPSVPDGQFLWS
+987 
-1000 KTTMSDNSVI
+1000 
-1010 YGISKQGATGP
+1010 
-1021 KGDKGADG
+1021 
-1029 VAGKDGVG
+1029 
-1037 VKTTTITYG
+1037 
-1046 ISANETTQPTNWT
+1046 
-1059 TSVPALVKGQY
+1059 
-1070 LWTKTVWAYTD
+1070 
-1081 STSETGY
+1081 
-1088 VKTYIAKDGN
+1088 
-1098 NGSDGIAGKDG
+1098 
-1109 VGIKT
+1109 
-1114 TTITYKAS
+1114 
-1122 TSGTVTPNGTWTSA
+1122 
-1136 IPSVPSGQFLWTK
+1136 
-1149 TVWTYTD
+1149 
-1156 NTNETG
+1156 
-1162 YSVAKMGEKGD
+1162 EKGD
-1173 KGDAGPQGPT
+1173 
-1183 GATGLQGPKGD
+1183 
-1194 QGVIGPTGADG
+1194 DG
-1205 KPSYTHIAYATNST
+1205 KSSWTAWANSE
-1219 GTTGFSV
+1219 
-1226 SDNVGKTY
+1226 
-1234 IGMYVDNLA
+1234 
-1243 TDSTD
+1243 
-1248 PKKYKWNL
+1248 
-1256 IKGADGAQGIAGPAG
+1256 
-1271 KDGKTPY
+1271 DGK
-1278 WHTAYANSADG
+1278 
-1289 TVDFSVSDSA
+1289 VDFSITESK
-1299 NKRYIGQYTDY
+1299 NRRFIGTYTGIEQSTNYLDY
-1310 DAIDSNDPKKY
+1310 K
-1321 RWTDMIG
+1321 WTDMVG

-1335 NLINGTKSFSGE
+1335 NLIDGTKSFVGT

-1352 ATLEDENISNYP
+1352 ATLEDENLSNYP
-1364 FTFKKW
+1364 FTLKKW
-1370 ISAQKVS
+1370 ISGQKVS

-1392 SAYVKREVAG
+1392 SAYIKREQAG

-1407 LYDIA
+1407 LYDET
-1412 DGFITSDTPRE
+1412 DGFITSDTQRE
-1423 AIIKNVDSNVR
+1423 TIIKNVDSSLR

-1442 TKTGKIR
+1442 TKTGRIR

-1501 LNAIAEEQRLMKANL
+1501 LNALAERARIAETELQAKATL
-1516 EAAASLQEVQDKA
+1516 ETVNEWVQALQDEIKA
-1529 KELLDQIKKIEDGQ
+1529 RQDGQ
-1543 KVSEQTMISNANRV
+1543 KISEQKLIEASNRMIA
-1557 VQILAKLE
+1557 VQQNIGEMQIRTDFVNKF
-1565 NVQLVTEAITQYMS
+1565 MS
-1579 YSNDGLVIKM
+1579 QSEDGLVIGQ

-1597 VTTDR
+1597 VDNDR
-1602 IAFYSGGTETAF
+1602 ISFYSSGKEVAYIAQSVLVIDSGIFTTK
-1614 ISQGYLQI
+1614 LQI
-1622 ESGVFTLRLR
+1622 GRYR
-1632 IGSFLFEESSKGRL
+1632 IEQYELNADINVVRYVG
-1646 QIKKIRGIGG
+1646 

>member
-1 MVIITLVIH
+1 MVVITLVIH
-10 DSKLHPV
+10 DAKLHPV

-22 EKQGTLNYFDDTWT
+22 ERQGALNYYDDLWT
-36 RQLTTGSSVFEFSV
+36 RQLTTGSSAFEFSV
-50 YKKTLEGD
+50 YKKSLLGD

-64 YQVLNDQAFVSFV
+64 YHALNDQAFVSFV

-88 QIEETET
+88 RVEETET
-95 TVRCYCE
+95 TIHCYCE
-102 NLNLELLNEYCNPY
+102 NLNLELLNEYCNAY

-129 AFDILNWGAL
+129 QFDILNWGAL

-146 NDKKLTLEWTG
+146 KDKKLTLEWTG
-157 QDTKLARLLS
+157 QDTKLARILS

-193 NVYKEYEEGKSY
+193 NVYKEYEEGVSY
-205 GVGRDKTDVILRYQ
+205 GVGRDRSDIVLRYQ
-219 KNISGIRKTVDKR
+219 KNVTGITKKLDKR

-283 KANVQAIINY
+283 KANVQSIINY

-304 ITQLYLESY
+304 ICQLYLESL
-313 WGDSTVGR
+313 WGDSAVGK

-326 AGMTGGAQTRPSG
+326 AGISGGAQTRPSG
-339 VKVTTGMARPANEG
+339 VKVTTGMARPPSEG

-377 IYNVVGKKNIADYTK
+377 LYNVVGKKNIADYTK
-392 GLFTA
+392 GLFRV
-397 GGAKY
+397 GGAKDD
-402 NYAEA
+402 YAA
-407 KYQSYT
+407 AGYQHYIST
-413 NLMTNIRNGINKVTG
+413 MTSIRNGINKVSG
-428 NILDTIDKLWQTPV
+428 NILNTIDTLWQTPV
-442 QPITAVNVA
+442 KPITSVTTAK
-451 RRATKTIQAL
+451 RATKTIQAI
-461 NEATRLKGRRIGSGQ
+461 NEATKLKGRRVGSGQ

-514 TDYNWGAYGWKLE
+514 TDYNWGSYGWKVDK
-527 RSPNAS
+527 SPNAG
-533 NLQAGGIYSVKANFG
+533 NLKAGGIYNVRANRG

-553 GQWGHTGIIKSVS
+553 TGWGHTGIIKSVS
-566 STRVTVLEQNFAG
+566 KTRVTVLEQNFVG
-579 RMYVVENSYE
+579 RMYVVENSYD
-589 INAFARG
+589 INSFASG

-619 VSGGTQI
+619 ITGGTQI

-635 QTESYEEEQIIY
+635 QTETYEEEQIIY

-708 LMSTAL
+708 LISTAL

-721 YPAITYEVDGYVDLE
+721 YPAVTYEVDGYVDLE
-736 IGDVVRIQDD
+736 LGDVVRIQDD
-746 GYQPPL
+746 GYEPPL
-752 ILSARVVE
+752 ILTARVIE
-760 QVLSKDNPNSNKTK
+760 QKISITNPSSNKTK

-796 YDESIPYEIKLATSN
+796 YDESIPYDIQLATSN

-834 YEAVYFYKNGD
+834 YDAIYFYKNCD
-845 SLIDIGPSLIVKAS
+845 SLIEVGPSLTVKAS
-859 DFNHVLNV
+859 DFSHVLNI
-867 TVEAYINEELV
+867 TVEAYVNEELV
-878 ATAQVSFT
+878 ASTQISFT
-886 DTEDGTD
+886 DTEDG
-893 GVGIKSTS
+893 
-901 VVYGLSNSADTQ
+901 
-913 PILWTGTIPVA
+913 
-924 GEGQY
+924 
-929 LWTRK
+929 
-934 ITDYTD
+934 
-940 DAKEDTIEYTYSFQ
+940 
-954 GKTGVAGTSIKV
+954 
-966 SKIEYQVG
+966 
-974 ASGTVTPSGAWLT
+974 
-987 TIPSVPDGQFLWS
+987 
-1000 KTTMSDNSVI
+1000 
-1010 YGISKQGATGP
+1010 
-1021 KGDKGADG
+1021 
-1029 VAGKDGVG
+1029 
-1037 VKTTTITYG
+1037 
-1046 ISANETTQPTNWT
+1046 
-1059 TSVPALVKGQY
+1059 
-1070 LWTKTVWAYTD
+1070 
-1081 STSETGY
+1081 
-1088 VKTYIAKDGN
+1088 
-1098 NGSDGIAGKDG
+1098 
-1109 VGIKT
+1109 
-1114 TTITYKAS
+1114 
-1122 TSGTVTPNGTWTSA
+1122 
-1136 IPSVPSGQFLWTK
+1136 
-1149 TVWTYTD
+1149 
-1156 NTNETG
+1156 
-1162 YSVAKMGEKGD
+1162 EKGD
-1173 KGDAGPQGPT
+1173 
-1183 GATGLQGPKGD
+1183 
-1194 QGVIGPTGADG
+1194 DG
-1205 KPSYTHIAYATNST
+1205 KSSWTAWANSE
-1219 GTTGFSV
+1219 
-1226 SDNVGKTY
+1226 
-1234 IGMYVDNLA
+1234 
-1243 TDSTD
+1243 
-1248 PKKYKWNL
+1248 
-1256 IKGADGAQGIAGPAG
+1256 
-1271 KDGKTPY
+1271 DGK
-1278 WHTAYANSADG
+1278 
-1289 TVDFSVSDSA
+1289 VDFSITESK
-1299 NKRYIGQYTDY
+1299 NRRFIGTYTGIEQSTNYLDY
-1310 DAIDSNDPKKY
+1310 K
-1321 RWTDMIG
+1321 WTDMVG

-1335 NLINGTKSFSGE
+1335 NLIDGTKSFVGT

-1352 ATLEDENISNYP
+1352 ATLEDENLSNYP

-1370 ISAQKVS
+1370 ISGQKVS

-1423 AIIKNVDSNVR
+1423 TIIKNVDSNVR

-1468 LVRGNKTGDWQES
+1468 LIRGNKTGDWQES
-1481 EADKA
+1481 EVDKA

-1501 LNAIAEEQRLMKANL
+1501 LNALTELARIAETELQAKATL
-1516 EAAASLQEVQDKA
+1516 ETVNEWVQALQDEIKA
-1529 KELLDQIKKIEDGQ
+1529 RQDGQ
-1543 KVSEQTMISNANRV
+1543 KISEQKLIEASNRMIAIQQNV
-1557 VQILAKLE
+1557 GEMQIRTDFVNKF
-1565 NVQLVTEAITQYMS
+1565 MS
-1579 YSNDGLVIKM
+1579 QSEDGLVIGQ

-1597 VTTDR
+1597 VDNDR
-1602 IAFYSGGTETAF
+1602 ISFYSSGKEVAYIAQSVLVIDSGIFTTK
-1614 ISQGYLQI
+1614 LQI
-1622 ESGVFTLRLR
+1622 GRYR
-1632 IGSFLFEESSKGRL
+1632 IEQYELNADINVVRYVG
-1646 QIKKIRGIGG
+1646 

>member
-146 NDKKLTLEWTG
+146 KDKKLTLEWTG

-182 HNNHTFKAFIV
+182 HNNYTFKAFII
-193 NVYKEYEEGKSY
+193 NIYKEYEEGKSY
-205 GVGRDKTDVILRYQ
+205 GVGRDRSDTVLRYQ
-219 KNISGIRKTVDKR
+219 KNIAGITKKLDKR

-257 RKVTKTVGSNRTY
+257 RKVTKTVGSNKTY
-270 LGGDLKYY
+270 LGGDIKYY

-304 ITQLYLESY
+304 ITQLYLESF

-326 AGMTGGAQTRPSG
+326 SGMTGGAQTRPSG

-392 GLFTA
+392 GLFRA

-402 NYAEA
+402 DYAA
-407 KYQSYT
+407 AGYQSYT

-451 RRATKTIQAL
+451 RRATKTMQAL

-514 TDYNWGAYGWKLE
+514 TDYNWGAYGWKVDK
-527 RSPNAS
+527 SPNAG
-533 NLQAGGIYSVKANFG
+533 NLKAGGIYNVRANRG

-553 GQWGHTGIIKSVS
+553 TGWGHTGIIKSVS
-566 STRVTVLEQNFAG
+566 KTRVTVLEQNFAG

-619 VSGGTQI
+619 VTGGTQI

-635 QTESYEEEQIIY
+635 QTETYEEEQIIY

-703 DSQDV
+703 DSQEV
-708 LMSTAL
+708 LMSTGL

-736 IGDVVRIQDD
+736 LGDVVRIQDD
-746 GYQPPL
+746 GYEPPL
-752 ILSARVVE
+752 ILTARVIE
-760 QVLSKDNPNSNKTK
+760 QEISITNPSSNKTK

-796 YDESIPYEIKLATSN
+796 YDESIPYDIQLATSN
-811 GVAFKNGTGESVLTP
+811 GVAFKNGVGESVLTP
-826 SLQKNGKD
+826 NLQKNGKD
-834 YEAVYFYKNGD
+834 YDAIYFYKNGD
-845 SLIDIGPSLIVKAS
+845 SLIEIGPSLTVKAS
-859 DFNHVLNV
+859 DFNHVLNI
-867 TVEAYINEELV
+867 TVEAYVNEELV
-878 ATAQVSFT
+878 ASTQISFT
-886 DTEDGTD
+886 DTEDG
-893 GVGIKSTS
+893 
-901 VVYGLSNSADTQ
+901 
-913 PILWTGTIPVA
+913 
-924 GEGQY
+924 
-929 LWTRK
+929 
-934 ITDYTD
+934 
-940 DAKEDTIEYTYSFQ
+940 
-954 GKTGVAGTSIKV
+954 
-966 SKIEYQVG
+966 
-974 ASGTVTPSGAWLT
+974 
-987 TIPSVPDGQFLWS
+987 
-1000 KTTMSDNSVI
+1000 
-1010 YGISKQGATGP
+1010 
-1021 KGDKGADG
+1021 
-1029 VAGKDGVG
+1029 
-1037 VKTTTITYG
+1037 
-1046 ISANETTQPTNWT
+1046 
-1059 TSVPALVKGQY
+1059 
-1070 LWTKTVWAYTD
+1070 
-1081 STSETGY
+1081 
-1088 VKTYIAKDGN
+1088 
-1098 NGSDGIAGKDG
+1098 
-1109 VGIKT
+1109 
-1114 TTITYKAS
+1114 
-1122 TSGTVTPNGTWTSA
+1122 
-1136 IPSVPSGQFLWTK
+1136 
-1149 TVWTYTD
+1149 
-1156 NTNETG
+1156 
-1162 YSVAKMGEKGD
+1162 EKGD
-1173 KGDAGPQGPT
+1173 D
-1183 GATGLQGPKGD
+1183 GATSW
-1194 QGVIGPTGADG
+1194 TAWANSEDG
-1205 KPSYTHIAYATNST
+1205 K
-1219 GTTGFSV
+1219 
-1226 SDNVGKTY
+1226 
-1234 IGMYVDNLA
+1234 
-1243 TDSTD
+1243 
-1248 PKKYKWNL
+1248 
-1256 IKGADGAQGIAGPAG
+1256 
-1271 KDGKTPY
+1271 
-1278 WHTAYANSADG
+1278 
-1289 TVDFSVSDSA
+1289 VDFSITESK
-1299 NKRYIGQYTDY
+1299 NRRFIGTYTGIEQSTNYLDY
-1310 DAIDSNDPKKY
+1310 K
-1321 RWTDMIG
+1321 WTDMVG

-1335 NLINGTKSFSGE
+1335 NLIDGTKSFVGT

-1352 ATLEDENISNYP
+1352 ATLEDENLSNYP
-1364 FTFKKW
+1364 FTLKKW
-1370 ISAQKVS
+1370 ISGQKVS
-1377 HAKDIMVEQGVTYTF
+1377 HAKDIMVKQGVTYTF

-1423 AIIKNVDSNVR
+1423 TIIKNVDSSLR

-1461 FSTGGFM
+1461 FSSGGFM

>member
-146 NDKKLTLEWTG
+146 KDKKLTLEWTG

-205 GVGRDKTDVILRYQ
+205 GVGRDRSDTVLRYQ
-219 KNISGIRKTVDKR
+219 KNIAGITKKLDKR

-245 VKGERVISNPVT
+245 VKGERVVSNPVT
-257 RKVTKTVGSNRTY
+257 RKVTKTVGSNKTY
-270 LGGDLKYY
+270 LGGDIKYY

-304 ITQLYLESY
+304 ITQLYLESF

-326 AGMTGGAQTRPSG
+326 SGMTGGAQTRPSG

-392 GLFTA
+392 GLFRA

-402 NYAEA
+402 DYAA
-407 KYQSYT
+407 AGYQSYT
-413 NLMTNIRNGINKVTG
+413 NLMSNIRNGINKVTG
-428 NILDTIDKLWQTPV
+428 NILNTIDKLWQTPV

-514 TDYNWGAYGWKLE
+514 TDYNWGAYGWKVDK
-527 RSPNAS
+527 SPNAG
-533 NLQAGGIYSVKANFG
+533 NLKAGGIYNVRANRG

-553 GQWGHTGIIKSVS
+553 TGWGHTGIIKSVS
-566 STRVTVLEQNFAG
+566 KTRVTVLEQNFAG

-610 SVNGATTQQ
+610 AVNGATTQQ

-703 DSQDV
+703 DSQEV
-708 LMSTAL
+708 LMSTGL

-736 IGDVVRIQDD
+736 LGDVVRIQDD
-746 GYQPPL
+746 GYEPPL
-752 ILSARVVE
+752 ILTARVVE
-760 QVLSKDNPNSNKTK
+760 QEISITNPSSNKTK

-796 YDESIPYEIKLATSN
+796 YDESIPYDIQLATSN
-811 GVAFKNGTGESVLTP
+811 GVAFKNGVGESVLTP
-826 SLQKNGKD
+826 NLQKNGKD
-834 YEAVYFYKNGD
+834 YDAIYFYKNGD
-845 SLIDIGPSLIVKAS
+845 SLIEVGPSLTVKAS
-859 DFNHVLNV
+859 DFSHVLNIS
-867 TVEAYINEELV
+867 VEAYVNEELV
-878 ATAQVSFT
+878 ASTQISFT
-886 DTEDGTD
+886 DTEDG
-893 GVGIKSTS
+893 
-901 VVYGLSNSADTQ
+901 
-913 PILWTGTIPVA
+913 
-924 GEGQY
+924 
-929 LWTRK
+929 
-934 ITDYTD
+934 
-940 DAKEDTIEYTYSFQ
+940 
-954 GKTGVAGTSIKV
+954 
-966 SKIEYQVG
+966 
-974 ASGTVTPSGAWLT
+974 
-987 TIPSVPDGQFLWS
+987 
-1000 KTTMSDNSVI
+1000 
-1010 YGISKQGATGP
+1010 
-1021 KGDKGADG
+1021 
-1029 VAGKDGVG
+1029 
-1037 VKTTTITYG
+1037 
-1046 ISANETTQPTNWT
+1046 
-1059 TSVPALVKGQY
+1059 
-1070 LWTKTVWAYTD
+1070 
-1081 STSETGY
+1081 
-1088 VKTYIAKDGN
+1088 
-1098 NGSDGIAGKDG
+1098 
-1109 VGIKT
+1109 
-1114 TTITYKAS
+1114 
-1122 TSGTVTPNGTWTSA
+1122 
-1136 IPSVPSGQFLWTK
+1136 
-1149 TVWTYTD
+1149 
-1156 NTNETG
+1156 
-1162 YSVAKMGEKGD
+1162 EKGD
-1173 KGDAGPQGPT
+1173 
-1183 GATGLQGPKGD
+1183 
-1194 QGVIGPTGADG
+1194 DG
-1205 KPSYTHIAYATNST
+1205 KSSWTAWANSE
-1219 GTTGFSV
+1219 
-1226 SDNVGKTY
+1226 
-1234 IGMYVDNLA
+1234 
-1243 TDSTD
+1243 
-1248 PKKYKWNL
+1248 
-1256 IKGADGAQGIAGPAG
+1256 
-1271 KDGKTPY
+1271 DGK
-1278 WHTAYANSADG
+1278 
-1289 TVDFSVSDSA
+1289 VDFSITESK
-1299 NKRYIGQYTDY
+1299 NRRFIGTYTGIEQSTNYLDY
-1310 DAIDSNDPKKY
+1310 K
-1321 RWTDMIG
+1321 WTDMVG

-1335 NLINGTKSFSGE
+1335 NLIDGTKSFVGT

-1352 ATLEDENISNYP
+1352 ATLEDENLSNYP
-1364 FTFKKW
+1364 FTLKKW
-1370 ISAQKVS
+1370 ISGQKVS
-1377 HAKDIMVEQGVTYTF
+1377 HAKDIMVKQGVTYTF

-1423 AIIKNVDSNVR
+1423 TIIKNVDSSLR

-1442 TKTGKIR
+1442 TKTGRIR

-1461 FSTGGFM
+1461 FSSGGFM

-1486 SNLDSKADGAFTVEQ
+1486 SNLDSKADEAFTVEQ
-1501 LNAIAEEQRLMKANL
+1501 LNALAERARIAEAELQSKATLDTVNDWVK
-1516 EAAASLQEVQDKA
+1516 ALQDEIKA
-1529 KELLDQIKKIEDGQ
+1529 REGGQ
-1543 KVSEQTMISNANRV
+1543 KLSEQKLIDFSNRMIA
-1557 VQILAKLE
+1557 VQQTIGEMQIRTDFVNKF
-1565 NVQLVTEAITQYMS
+1565 MS
-1579 YSNDGLVIKM
+1579 QSEDGLVIGQ

-1597 VTTDR
+1597 VDNDR
-1602 IAFYSGGTETAF
+1602 ISFYSSGKEVAYIAQSVLVIDSGIFTTK
-1614 ISQGYLQI
+1614 LQI
-1622 ESGVFTLRLR
+1622 GRYR
-1632 IGSFLFEESSKGRL
+1632 IEQYELNADINVVRYVG
-1646 QIKKIRGIGG
+1646 

>member
-22 EKQGTLNYFDDTWT
+22 DKQGALNYYDDLWT
-36 RQLTTGSSVFEFSV
+36 RQLTTGSSAFEFSV
-50 YKKTLEGD
+50 YKKTLLGD

-64 YQVLNDQAFVSFV
+64 YHALNDQAFVSFV
-77 HKDKV
+77 HKGKV

-88 QIEETET
+88 QVEETET
-95 TVRCYCE
+95 KIHCYCE
-102 NLNLELLNEYCNPY
+102 NLNLELLNEYCNAY

-129 AFDILNWGAL
+129 QFDILNWGAL

-146 NDKKLTLEWTG
+146 KDKKLTLEWTG

-167 IANNFDAEIEFETQL
+167 IANNFDAEVEFETQL

-193 NVYKEYEEGKSY
+193 NVYKEYEEGVSY
-205 GVGRDKTDVILRYQ
+205 GVGRDRSDIVLRYQ
-219 KNISGIRKTVDKR
+219 KNVTGITKKLDKR

-304 ITQLYLESY
+304 ITQLYLESF
-313 WGDSTVGR
+313 WGDSTVGK

-326 AGMTGGAQTRPSG
+326 AGMSGGAQTRPSG

-392 GLFTA
+392 GLFRA

-402 NYAEA
+402 DYAA
-407 KYQSYT
+407 AGYQSYT

-428 NILDTIDKLWQTPV
+428 NILNTIDKLWQTPV

-451 RRATKTIQAL
+451 RRATKTMQAL

-514 TDYNWGAYGWKLE
+514 TDYNWGAYGWKVDK
-527 RSPNAS
+527 SPNAG
-533 NLQAGGIYSVKANFG
+533 NLKAGGIYNVRANRS

-553 GQWGHTGIIKSVS
+553 TGWGHTGIIKSVS
-566 STRVTVLEQNFAG
+566 KTRVTVLEQNFVG
-579 RMYVVENSYE
+579 RMYVVENSYD
-589 INAFARG
+589 INSFASG

-703 DSQDV
+703 DSQEV
-708 LMSTAL
+708 LMSTGL

-736 IGDVVRIQDD
+736 LGDVVRIQDD
-746 GYQPPL
+746 GYEPPL
-752 ILSARVVE
+752 ILTARVVE
-760 QVLSKDNPNSNKTK
+760 QEISITNPSSNKTK

-859 DFNHVLNV
+859 DFNHVLNI
-867 TVEAYINEELV
+867 TVEAYLNEELV
-878 ATAQVSFT
+878 ASTQISFT
-886 DTEDGTD
+886 DTEDG
-893 GVGIKSTS
+893 
-901 VVYGLSNSADTQ
+901 AD
-913 PILWTGTIPVA
+913 
-924 GEGQY
+924 
-929 LWTRK
+929 
-934 ITDYTD
+934 
-940 DAKEDTIEYTYSFQ
+940 
-954 GKTGVAGTSIKV
+954 
-966 SKIEYQVG
+966 
-974 ASGTVTPSGAWLT
+974 
-987 TIPSVPDGQFLWS
+987 
-1000 KTTMSDNSVI
+1000 
-1010 YGISKQGATGP
+1010 
-1021 KGDKGADG
+1021 
-1029 VAGKDGVG
+1029 GKDG
-1037 VKTTTITYG
+1037 
-1046 ISANETTQPTNWT
+1046 AP
-1059 TSVPALVKGQY
+1059 
-1070 LWTKTVWAYTD
+1070 
-1081 STSETGY
+1081 
-1088 VKTYIAKDGN
+1088 
-1098 NGSDGIAGKDG
+1098 
-1109 VGIKT
+1109 
-1114 TTITYKAS
+1114 
-1122 TSGTVTPNGTWTSA
+1122 
-1136 IPSVPSGQFLWTK
+1136 
-1149 TVWTYTD
+1149 
-1156 NTNETG
+1156 
-1162 YSVAKMGEKGD
+1162 
-1173 KGDAGPQGPT
+1173 GPQGPP
-1183 GATGLQGPKGD
+1183 GVNGLQGPKGD
-1194 QGVIGPTGADG
+1194 QGIQGPAGADG
-1205 KPSYTHIAYATNST
+1205 KATYTHIAYALDENGS
-1219 GTTGFSV
+1219 TGFSV

-1234 IGMYVDNLA
+1234 IGMYVDDNII
-1243 TDSTD
+1243 DSND

-1256 IKGADGAQGIAGPAG
+1256 IKGADGARGIQGPAG
-1271 KDGKTPY
+1271 ADGKTPY
-1278 WHTAYANSADG
+1278 WHVAYANSSDG

-1310 DAIDSNDPKKY
+1310 DAIDSSDPKKY
-1321 RWTDMIG
+1321 RWTDMVG

-1335 NLINGTKSFSGE
+1335 NLIDGTKSFFGT

-1352 ATLEDENISNYP
+1352 ATLEDENLSNCP
-1364 FTFKKW
+1364 FTLKKW
-1370 ISAQKVS
+1370 ISGQKVS

-1423 AIIKNVDSNVR
+1423 TIIKNVDSSLR

-1442 TKTGKIR
+1442 TKTGRIR

-1461 FSTGGFM
+1461 FSSGGFM

-1486 SNLDSKADGAFTVEQ
+1486 SNLDSKADQELTQAQILALEERTAIARE
-1501 LNAIAEEQRLMKANL
+1501 NAIAEAMQNTLSEVETKWKLWYDLNTIDEKQKVANDIAQL
-1516 EAAASLQEVQDKA
+1516 FDRTTEFKQLLGEASARFSFINNETLIGEEGVAIGDKGGKA
-1529 KELLDQIKKIEDGQ
+1529 KLFL
-1543 KVSEQTMISNANRV
+1543 
-1557 VQILAKLE
+1557 
-1565 NVQLVTEAITQYMS
+1565 
-1579 YSNDGLVIKM
+1579 SNDSISFVTNGVAQMTLTGDTLTIKNGLFTERIQIGNFVEEVYDRNPLFNVI
-1589 KDGTSSVR
+1589 R
-1597 VTTDR
+1597 
-1602 IAFYSGGTETAF
+1602 A
-1614 ISQGYLQI
+1614 
-1622 ESGVFTLRLR
+1622 
-1632 IGSFLFEESSKGRL
+1632 
-1646 QIKKIRGIGG
+1646 IRNS

>member
-22 EKQGTLNYFDDTWT
+22 DKQGALNYYDDLWT
-36 RQLTTGSSVFEFSV
+36 RQLTTGSSAFEFSV
-50 YKKTLEGD
+50 YKKTLLGD

-64 YQVLNDQAFVSFV
+64 YHALNDQAFVSFV
-77 HKDKV
+77 HKGKV

-88 QIEETET
+88 QVEETET
-95 TVRCYCE
+95 KIHCYCE
-102 NLNLELLNEYCNPY
+102 NLNLELLNEYCNAY

-129 AFDILNWGAL
+129 QFDILNWGAL

-146 NDKKLTLEWTG
+146 KDKKLTLEWTG
-157 QDTKLARLLS
+157 QDTKLARILS

-193 NVYKEYEEGKSY
+193 NVYKEYEEGVSY
-205 GVGRDKTDVILRYQ
+205 GVGRDRSDIVLRYQ
-219 KNISGIRKTVDKR
+219 KNVTGITKKLDKR

-283 KANVQAIINY
+283 KANVQSIINY

-304 ITQLYLESY
+304 ICQLYLESL
-313 WGDSTVGR
+313 WGDSAVGK

-326 AGMTGGAQTRPSG
+326 AGISGGAQTRPSG
-339 VKVTTGMARPANEG
+339 VKVTTGMARPPSEG

-377 IYNVVGKKNIADYTK
+377 LYNVVGKKNIADYTK
-392 GLFTA
+392 GLFRV
-397 GGAKY
+397 GGAKDD
-402 NYAEA
+402 YAA
-407 KYQSYT
+407 AGYQHYIST
-413 NLMTNIRNGINKVTG
+413 MTSIRNGINKVSG
-428 NILDTIDKLWQTPV
+428 NILNTIDTLWQTPV
-442 QPITAVNVA
+442 KPITSVTTAK
-451 RRATKTIQAL
+451 RATKTIQAI
-461 NEATRLKGRRIGSGQ
+461 NEATKLKGRRVGSGQ

-514 TDYNWGAYGWKLE
+514 TDYNWGSYGWKVDK
-527 RSPNAS
+527 SPNAG
-533 NLQAGGIYSVKANFG
+533 NLKAGGIYNVRANRG

-553 GQWGHTGIIKSVS
+553 TGWGHTGIIKSVS
-566 STRVTVLEQNFAG
+566 KTRVTVLEQNFVG
-579 RMYVVENSYE
+579 RMYVVENSYD
-589 INAFARG
+589 INSFASG

-619 VSGGTQI
+619 ITGGTQI

-635 QTESYEEEQIIY
+635 QTETYEEEQIIY

-708 LMSTAL
+708 LISTAL

-721 YPAITYEVDGYVDLE
+721 YPAVTYEVDGYVDLE
-736 IGDVVRIQDD
+736 LGDVVRIQDD
-746 GYQPPL
+746 GYEPPL
-752 ILSARVVE
+752 ILTARVIE
-760 QVLSKDNPNSNKTK
+760 QEISITNPSSNKTK

-796 YDESIPYEIKLATSN
+796 YDESIPYDIQLATSN

-834 YEAVYFYKNGD
+834 YDAIYFYKNCD
-845 SLIDIGPSLIVKAS
+845 SLIEVGPSLTVKAS
-859 DFNHVLNV
+859 DFSHVLNI
-867 TVEAYINEELV
+867 TVEAYVNEELV
-878 ATAQVSFT
+878 ASTQISFT
-886 DTEDGTD
+886 DTEDG
-893 GVGIKSTS
+893 
-901 VVYGLSNSADTQ
+901 
-913 PILWTGTIPVA
+913 
-924 GEGQY
+924 
-929 LWTRK
+929 
-934 ITDYTD
+934 
-940 DAKEDTIEYTYSFQ
+940 
-954 GKTGVAGTSIKV
+954 
-966 SKIEYQVG
+966 
-974 ASGTVTPSGAWLT
+974 
-987 TIPSVPDGQFLWS
+987 
-1000 KTTMSDNSVI
+1000 
-1010 YGISKQGATGP
+1010 
-1021 KGDKGADG
+1021 
-1029 VAGKDGVG
+1029 
-1037 VKTTTITYG
+1037 
-1046 ISANETTQPTNWT
+1046 
-1059 TSVPALVKGQY
+1059 
-1070 LWTKTVWAYTD
+1070 
-1081 STSETGY
+1081 
-1088 VKTYIAKDGN
+1088 
-1098 NGSDGIAGKDG
+1098 
-1109 VGIKT
+1109 
-1114 TTITYKAS
+1114 
-1122 TSGTVTPNGTWTSA
+1122 
-1136 IPSVPSGQFLWTK
+1136 
-1149 TVWTYTD
+1149 
-1156 NTNETG
+1156 
-1162 YSVAKMGEKGD
+1162 EKGD
-1173 KGDAGPQGPT
+1173 
-1183 GATGLQGPKGD
+1183 
-1194 QGVIGPTGADG
+1194 DG
-1205 KPSYTHIAYATNST
+1205 KSSWTAWANSE
-1219 GTTGFSV
+1219 
-1226 SDNVGKTY
+1226 
-1234 IGMYVDNLA
+1234 
-1243 TDSTD
+1243 
-1248 PKKYKWNL
+1248 
-1256 IKGADGAQGIAGPAG
+1256 
-1271 KDGKTPY
+1271 DGK
-1278 WHTAYANSADG
+1278 
-1289 TVDFSVSDSA
+1289 VDFSITESK
-1299 NKRYIGQYTDY
+1299 NRRFIGTYTGIEQSTNYLDY
-1310 DAIDSNDPKKY
+1310 K
-1321 RWTDMIG
+1321 WTDMVG

-1335 NLINGTKSFSGE
+1335 NLIDGTKSFVGT

-1352 ATLEDENISNYP
+1352 ATLEDENLSNYP

-1370 ISAQKVS
+1370 ISGQKVS
-1377 HAKDIMVEQGVTYTF
+1377 HAKDIIVEQGVTYTF

-1423 AIIKNVDSNVR
+1423 TIIKNVDSNVR

-1481 EADKA
+1481 EVDKA

-1501 LNAIAEEQRLMKANL
+1501 LNALTELARIAETELQAKATL
-1516 EAAASLQEVQDKA
+1516 ETVNEWVQALQDEIKA
-1529 KELLDQIKKIEDGQ
+1529 RQDGQ
-1543 KVSEQTMISNANRV
+1543 KISEQKLIEASNRMIAIQQNV
-1557 VQILAKLE
+1557 GEMQIRTDFVNKF
-1565 NVQLVTEAITQYMS
+1565 MS
-1579 YSNDGLVIKM
+1579 QSEDGLVIGQ

-1597 VTTDR
+1597 VDNDR
-1602 IAFYSGGTETAF
+1602 ISFYSSGKEVAYIAQSVLVIDSGIFTTK
-1614 ISQGYLQI
+1614 LQI
-1622 ESGVFTLRLR
+1622 GRYR
-1632 IGSFLFEESSKGRL
+1632 IEQYELNADINVVRYVG
-1646 QIKKIRGIGG
+1646 

>member
-1 MVIITLVIH
+1 MLTIH
-10 DSKLHPV
+10 GPDLKPV
-17 LLLDN
+17 LFLDN
-22 EKQGTLNYFDDTWT
+22 DKQGALNYFNHKWY
-36 RQLTTGSSVFEFSV
+36 RKQKTGSSVLEFSV
-50 YKKTLEGD
+50 YKKDLLGD
-58 NPLNHK
+58 SPLSHK
-64 YQVLNDQAFVSFV
+64 YHVLNDQAFVSFV
-77 HKDKV
+77 HKGKV
-82 QLFNIM
+82 QLLNIM
-88 QIEETET
+88 KIDEDEKQID
-95 TVRCYCE
+95 CYCE
-102 NLNLELLNEYCNPY
+102 NLNLELLNEYCNAY

-129 AFDILNWGAL
+129 QFDILNWGAL
-139 TIGTNEV
+139 TVGTNEV
-146 NDKKLTLEWTG
+146 KDKKLTLEWTS
-157 QDTKLARLLS
+157 QETKLARLLS
-167 IANNFDAEIEFETQL
+167 IANNFDAEIEFETKL
-182 HNNHTFKAFIV
+182 NFNHTFKQLII
-193 NVYKEYEEGKSY
+193 NIYKEYEEGKSY

-304 ITQLYLESY
+304 ICQLYLESF
-313 WGDSTVGR
+313 WGDSTVGK

-326 AGMTGGAQTRPSG
+326 SGMSGGAQTRPSG

-377 IYNVVGKKNIADYTK
+377 IYNVVGKKNLADYTK
-392 GLFTA
+392 GLFRA

-402 NYAEA
+402 DYAA
-407 KYQSYT
+407 AGYQSYT

-428 NILDTIDKLWQTPV
+428 NILNTIDKLWQTPV

-451 RRATKTIQAL
+451 RRATKTMQAL

-514 TDYNWGAYGWKLE
+514 TDYNWGAYGWKLD
-527 RSPNAS
+527 RSPNAG
-533 NLQAGGIYSVKANFG
+533 NLQAGGIYNVKANFG

-553 GQWGHTGIIKSVS
+553 TSWGHTGIIKSVS
-566 STRVTVLEQNFAG
+566 KTRVTVLEQNYAG
-579 RMYVVENSYE
+579 RMYVMENSYE

-708 LMSTAL
+708 LISTAL

-721 YPAITYEVDGYVDLE
+721 YPAVTYEVDGYVDLE
-736 IGDVVRIQDD
+736 LGDVVRIQDD
-746 GYQPPL
+746 GYEPPL
-752 ILSARVVE
+752 ILTARVIE
-760 QVLSKDNPNSNKTK
+760 QEISITNPSSNKTK

-811 GVAFKNGTGESVLTP
+811 GVAFKNGVGESVLTP

-834 YEAVYFYKNGD
+834 YDAIYFYKNGD
-845 SLIDIGPSLIVKAS
+845 SLIEIGPSLTVKAS

-867 TVEAYINEELV
+867 TVEAYVNEELV
-878 ATAQVSFT
+878 ASTQISFT
-886 DTEDGTD
+886 DTEDG
-893 GVGIKSTS
+893 
-901 VVYGLSNSADTQ
+901 
-913 PILWTGTIPVA
+913 
-924 GEGQY
+924 
-929 LWTRK
+929 
-934 ITDYTD
+934 
-940 DAKEDTIEYTYSFQ
+940 
-954 GKTGVAGTSIKV
+954 
-966 SKIEYQVG
+966 
-974 ASGTVTPSGAWLT
+974 
-987 TIPSVPDGQFLWS
+987 
-1000 KTTMSDNSVI
+1000 
-1010 YGISKQGATGP
+1010 
-1021 KGDKGADG
+1021 
-1029 VAGKDGVG
+1029 
-1037 VKTTTITYG
+1037 
-1046 ISANETTQPTNWT
+1046 
-1059 TSVPALVKGQY
+1059 
-1070 LWTKTVWAYTD
+1070 
-1081 STSETGY
+1081 
-1088 VKTYIAKDGN
+1088 
-1098 NGSDGIAGKDG
+1098 
-1109 VGIKT
+1109 
-1114 TTITYKAS
+1114 
-1122 TSGTVTPNGTWTSA
+1122 
-1136 IPSVPSGQFLWTK
+1136 
-1149 TVWTYTD
+1149 
-1156 NTNETG
+1156 
-1162 YSVAKMGEKGD
+1162 EKGD
-1173 KGDAGPQGPT
+1173 
-1183 GATGLQGPKGD
+1183 
-1194 QGVIGPTGADG
+1194 DG
-1205 KPSYTHIAYATNST
+1205 KSSWTAWANSE
-1219 GTTGFSV
+1219 
-1226 SDNVGKTY
+1226 
-1234 IGMYVDNLA
+1234 
-1243 TDSTD
+1243 
-1248 PKKYKWNL
+1248 
-1256 IKGADGAQGIAGPAG
+1256 
-1271 KDGKTPY
+1271 DGK
-1278 WHTAYANSADG
+1278 
-1289 TVDFSVSDSA
+1289 VDFSITESK
-1299 NKRYIGQYTDY
+1299 NRRFIGTYTGIEQSTNYLDY
-1310 DAIDSNDPKKY
+1310 K
-1321 RWTDMIG
+1321 WTDMVG

-1335 NLINGTKSFSGE
+1335 NLIDGTKSFVGT

-1352 ATLEDENISNYP
+1352 ATLEDENLSNYP
-1364 FTFKKW
+1364 FTLKKW
-1370 ISAQKVS
+1370 TSGQKVS
-1377 HAKDIMVEQGVTYTF
+1377 HAKDIIVEQGVTYTF

-1423 AIIKNVDSNVR
+1423 TIIKNVDSSLR

-1461 FSTGGFM
+1461 FSSGGFM

-1486 SNLDSKADGAFTVEQ
+1486 SNLDSKADGGFTVEQ

-1543 KVSEQTMISNANRV
+1543 KVSEQTMVSNANRV
-1557 VQILAKLE
+1557 VQILAKLDD
-1565 NVQLVTEAITQYMS
+1565 VQLVTEAITQYMS
-1579 YSNDGLVIKM
+1579 YSEDGLVIKM
-1589 KDGTSSVR
+1589 KEGTSSVR

-1602 IAFYSGGTETAF
+1602 ISFYSGGTETAF
-1614 ISQGYLQI
+1614 ISQGFLQI

>member
-1 MVIITLVIH
+1 MVVITLVIH
-10 DSKLHPV
+10 DAKLHPV

-22 EKQGTLNYFDDTWT
+22 ERQGALNYYDDLWT
-36 RQLTTGSSVFEFSV
+36 RQLTTGSSAFEFSV
-50 YKKTLEGD
+50 YKKSLLGD

-64 YQVLNDQAFVSFV
+64 YHALNDQAFVSFV

-88 QIEETET
+88 RVEETET
-95 TVRCYCE
+95 TIRCFCE
-102 NLNLELLNEYCNPY
+102 NLNLELLNEYCNAY

-129 AFDILNWGAL
+129 QFDILNWGAL

-146 NDKKLTLEWTG
+146 KDKKLTLEWTG

-182 HNNHTFKAFIV
+182 HNNHTFKAFII
-193 NVYKEYEEGKSY
+193 NIYKEYEEGKSY
-205 GVGRDKTDVILRYQ
+205 GVGRDRSDTVLRYQ
-219 KNISGIRKTVDKR
+219 KNIAGITKKLDKR

-245 VKGERVISNPVT
+245 VKGERVVSNPVT

-270 LGGDLKYY
+270 LGGDIKYY

-392 GLFTA
+392 GLFRA

-402 NYAEA
+402 DYAA
-407 KYQSYT
+407 AGYQSYT

-514 TDYNWGAYGWKLE
+514 TDYNWGSYGWKVDK
-527 RSPNAS
+527 SPNAG
-533 NLQAGGIYSVKANFG
+533 NLKAGGIYNVKANFG

-553 GQWGHTGIIKSVS
+553 TQWGHTGIIKSVS
-566 STRVTVLEQNFAG
+566 KTRVTVLEQNYAG
-579 RMYVVENSYE
+579 RMYVMENSYE

-736 IGDVVRIQDD
+736 LGDVVRIQDD
-746 GYQPPL
+746 GYEPPL
-752 ILSARVVE
+752 ILTARVVE
-760 QVLSKDNPNSNKTK
+760 QEISITNPSSNKTK

-796 YDESIPYEIKLATSN
+796 YDESIPYDIQLATSN
-811 GVAFKNGTGESVLTP
+811 GVAFKNGVGESVLTP
-826 SLQKNGKD
+826 NLQKNGKD
-834 YEAVYFYKNGD
+834 YDAIYFYKNGD
-845 SLIDIGPSLIVKAS
+845 SLIEIGPSLTVKAS
-859 DFNHVLNV
+859 DFNHVLNI
-867 TVEAYINEELV
+867 TVEAYVNEELV
-878 ATAQVSFT
+878 ASTQISFT
-886 DTEDGTD
+886 DTEDG
-893 GVGIKSTS
+893 
-901 VVYGLSNSADTQ
+901 
-913 PILWTGTIPVA
+913 
-924 GEGQY
+924 
-929 LWTRK
+929 
-934 ITDYTD
+934 
-940 DAKEDTIEYTYSFQ
+940 
-954 GKTGVAGTSIKV
+954 
-966 SKIEYQVG
+966 
-974 ASGTVTPSGAWLT
+974 
-987 TIPSVPDGQFLWS
+987 
-1000 KTTMSDNSVI
+1000 
-1010 YGISKQGATGP
+1010 
-1021 KGDKGADG
+1021 
-1029 VAGKDGVG
+1029 
-1037 VKTTTITYG
+1037 
-1046 ISANETTQPTNWT
+1046 
-1059 TSVPALVKGQY
+1059 
-1070 LWTKTVWAYTD
+1070 
-1081 STSETGY
+1081 
-1088 VKTYIAKDGN
+1088 
-1098 NGSDGIAGKDG
+1098 
-1109 VGIKT
+1109 
-1114 TTITYKAS
+1114 
-1122 TSGTVTPNGTWTSA
+1122 
-1136 IPSVPSGQFLWTK
+1136 
-1149 TVWTYTD
+1149 
-1156 NTNETG
+1156 
-1162 YSVAKMGEKGD
+1162 EKGD
-1173 KGDAGPQGPT
+1173 
-1183 GATGLQGPKGD
+1183 
-1194 QGVIGPTGADG
+1194 DG
-1205 KPSYTHIAYATNST
+1205 KSSWTAWANSE
-1219 GTTGFSV
+1219 
-1226 SDNVGKTY
+1226 
-1234 IGMYVDNLA
+1234 
-1243 TDSTD
+1243 
-1248 PKKYKWNL
+1248 
-1256 IKGADGAQGIAGPAG
+1256 
-1271 KDGKTPY
+1271 DGK
-1278 WHTAYANSADG
+1278 
-1289 TVDFSVSDSA
+1289 VDFSITESK
-1299 NKRYIGQYTDY
+1299 NRRFIGTYTGIEQSTNYLDY
-1310 DAIDSNDPKKY
+1310 K
-1321 RWTDMIG
+1321 WTDMVG

-1335 NLINGTKSFSGE
+1335 NLIDGTKSFFGT

-1352 ATLEDENISNYP
+1352 ATLEDENLSNYP
-1364 FTFKKW
+1364 FTLKKW
-1370 ISAQKVS
+1370 ISGQKVS

-1423 AIIKNVDSNVR
+1423 TTIKNVDSNVR

-1449 PRFAMVSSEQGS
+1449 PRFAMIASEQGS
-1461 FSTGGFM
+1461 FSSGGFM

-1486 SNLDSKADGAFTVEQ
+1486 SNLDSKADGDFTVEQ
-1501 LNAIAEEQRLMKANL
+1501 LNKLAERARIAEAELQSKATLDTVNDWVK
-1516 EAAASLQEVQDKA
+1516 ALQDEIKA
-1529 KELLDQIKKIEDGQ
+1529 REGGQ
-1543 KVSEQTMISNANRV
+1543 KLSEQKLIDFSNRMIA
-1557 VQILAKLE
+1557 VQQTIGEMQIRTDFVNKF
-1565 NVQLVTEAITQYMS
+1565 MS
-1579 YSNDGLVIKM
+1579 QSEDGLVIGQ

-1597 VTTDR
+1597 VDNDR
-1602 IAFYSGGTETAF
+1602 ISFYSSGKEVAYIAQSVLVIDSGIFTTK
-1614 ISQGYLQI
+1614 LQI
-1622 ESGVFTLRLR
+1622 GRYR
-1632 IGSFLFEESSKGRL
+1632 IEQYELNADINVVRYVG
-1646 QIKKIRGIGG
+1646 

>member
-102 NLNLELLNEYCNPY
+102 NLNLELLNEYCNAY

-129 AFDILNWGAL
+129 QFDILNWGAL

-146 NDKKLTLEWTG
+146 KDKKLTLEWTG
-157 QDTKLARLLS
+157 QDTKLARILS

-193 NVYKEYEEGKSY
+193 NVYKEYEEGVSY
-205 GVGRDKTDVILRYQ
+205 GVGRDRSDIVLRYQ
-219 KNISGIRKTVDKR
+219 KNVTGITKKLDKR

-283 KANVQAIINY
+283 KANVQSIINY

-304 ITQLYLESY
+304 ICQLYLESL
-313 WGDSTVGR
+313 WGDSAVGK

-326 AGMTGGAQTRPSG
+326 AGISGGAQTRPSG
-339 VKVTTGMARPANEG
+339 VKVTTGMARPPSEG

-377 IYNVVGKKNIADYTK
+377 LYNVVGKKNIADYTK
-392 GLFTA
+392 GLFKV
-397 GGAKY
+397 GGAKDD
-402 NYAEA
+402 YAA
-407 KYQSYT
+407 AGYQSYT
-413 NLMTNIRNGINKVTG
+413 NLMTNIRNGINKVSG
-428 NILDTIDKLWQTPV
+428 NILNTIDTLWQTPV
-442 QPITAVNVA
+442 KPITSVTTAK
-451 RRATKTIQAL
+451 RATKTIQAI
-461 NEATRLKGRRIGSGQ
+461 NEATKLKGRRVGSGQ

-514 TDYNWGAYGWKLE
+514 TDYNWGSYGWKVDK
-527 RSPNAS
+527 SPNAG
-533 NLQAGGIYSVKANFG
+533 NLKAGGIYNVRANRG

-553 GQWGHTGIIKSVS
+553 TGWGHTGIIKSVS
-566 STRVTVLEQNFAG
+566 KTRVTVLEQNFVG
-579 RMYVVENSYE
+579 RMYVVENSYD
-589 INAFARG
+589 INSFASG

-619 VSGGTQI
+619 ITGGTQI

-635 QTESYEEEQIIY
+635 QTETYEEEQIIY

-708 LMSTAL
+708 LISTAL

-721 YPAITYEVDGYVDLE
+721 YPAVTYEVDGYVDLE
-736 IGDVVRIQDD
+736 LGDVVRIQDD
-746 GYQPPL
+746 GYEPPL
-752 ILSARVVE
+752 ILTARVTE
-760 QVLSKDNPNSNKTK
+760 QEISITNPSSNKTK

-796 YDESIPYEIKLATSN
+796 YDESIPYDIQLATSN
-811 GVAFKNGTGESVLTP
+811 GVAFKNGVGESVLTP
-826 SLQKNGKD
+826 NLQKNGKD
-834 YEAVYFYKNGD
+834 YDAIYFYKNGD
-845 SLIDIGPSLIVKAS
+845 SLIEIGPSLTVKAS
-859 DFNHVLNV
+859 DFNHVLNI
-867 TVEAYINEELV
+867 TVEAYVNEELV
-878 ATAQVSFT
+878 ASTQISFT
-886 DTEDGTD
+886 DTEDG
-893 GVGIKSTS
+893 
-901 VVYGLSNSADTQ
+901 
-913 PILWTGTIPVA
+913 
-924 GEGQY
+924 
-929 LWTRK
+929 
-934 ITDYTD
+934 
-940 DAKEDTIEYTYSFQ
+940 
-954 GKTGVAGTSIKV
+954 
-966 SKIEYQVG
+966 
-974 ASGTVTPSGAWLT
+974 
-987 TIPSVPDGQFLWS
+987 
-1000 KTTMSDNSVI
+1000 
-1010 YGISKQGATGP
+1010 
-1021 KGDKGADG
+1021 
-1029 VAGKDGVG
+1029 
-1037 VKTTTITYG
+1037 
-1046 ISANETTQPTNWT
+1046 
-1059 TSVPALVKGQY
+1059 
-1070 LWTKTVWAYTD
+1070 
-1081 STSETGY
+1081 
-1088 VKTYIAKDGN
+1088 
-1098 NGSDGIAGKDG
+1098 
-1109 VGIKT
+1109 
-1114 TTITYKAS
+1114 
-1122 TSGTVTPNGTWTSA
+1122 
-1136 IPSVPSGQFLWTK
+1136 
-1149 TVWTYTD
+1149 
-1156 NTNETG
+1156 
-1162 YSVAKMGEKGD
+1162 EKGD
-1173 KGDAGPQGPT
+1173 
-1183 GATGLQGPKGD
+1183 
-1194 QGVIGPTGADG
+1194 DG
-1205 KPSYTHIAYATNST
+1205 KSSWTAWANSE
-1219 GTTGFSV
+1219 
-1226 SDNVGKTY
+1226 
-1234 IGMYVDNLA
+1234 
-1243 TDSTD
+1243 
-1248 PKKYKWNL
+1248 
-1256 IKGADGAQGIAGPAG
+1256 
-1271 KDGKTPY
+1271 DGK
-1278 WHTAYANSADG
+1278 
-1289 TVDFSVSDSA
+1289 VDFSITESK
-1299 NKRYIGQYTDY
+1299 NRRFIGTYTGIEQSTNYLDY
-1310 DAIDSNDPKKY
+1310 K
-1321 RWTDMIG
+1321 WTDMVG

-1335 NLINGTKSFSGE
+1335 NLIDGTKSFVGT

-1352 ATLEDENISNYP
+1352 ATLEDENLSNYP
-1364 FTFKKW
+1364 FTLKKW
-1370 ISAQKVS
+1370 TSGQKVS
-1377 HAKDIMVEQGVTYTF
+1377 HTKDIMVEQGVTYTF
-1392 SAYVKREVAG
+1392 SAYIKREQAG

-1407 LYDIA
+1407 LYDET
-1412 DGFITSDTPRE
+1412 DGFITSDTQRE
-1423 AIIKNVDSNVR
+1423 TIIKNVDSSLR

-1442 TKTGKIR
+1442 AKTGKIR

-1461 FSTGGFM
+1461 FSSGGFM

-1501 LNAIAEEQRLMKANL
+1501 LNALAERARIAETELQAKATL
-1516 EAAASLQEVQDKA
+1516 ETVNEWVQALQDEIKA
-1529 KELLDQIKKIEDGQ
+1529 RQAGQ
-1543 KVSEQTMISNANRV
+1543 KISEQKLIEASNRMVA
-1557 VQILAKLE
+1557 VQQNIGEMQIRTDFVNKF
-1565 NVQLVTEAITQYMS
+1565 MS
-1579 YSNDGLVIKM
+1579 QSEDGLVIGQ

-1597 VTTDR
+1597 VDNDR
-1602 IAFYSGGTETAF
+1602 ISFYSSGKEVAYIAQSVLVIDSGIFTTK
-1614 ISQGYLQI
+1614 LQI
-1622 ESGVFTLRLR
+1622 GRYR
-1632 IGSFLFEESSKGRL
+1632 IEQYELNADINVVRYVG
-1646 QIKKIRGIGG
+1646 

>member
-22 EKQGTLNYFDDTWT
+22 EKQGALNYYDDLWT
-36 RQLTTGSSVFEFSV
+36 RQLTTGSSAFEFSV
-50 YKKTLEGD
+50 YKKTLLGD

-64 YQVLNDQAFVSFV
+64 YHALNDQAFVSFV
-77 HKDKV
+77 HKGKV

-88 QIEETET
+88 QVDETET
-95 TVRCYCE
+95 KIRCLCE
-102 NLNLELLNEYCNPY
+102 NLNLELLNEYCNAY

-129 AFDILNWGAL
+129 QFDILNWGAL

-146 NDKKLTLEWTG
+146 KDKKLTLEWTA

-193 NVYKEYEEGKSY
+193 NVYKEYEEGVSY
-205 GVGRDKTDVILRYQ
+205 GVGRDRSDVVLRYQ
-219 KNISGIRKTVDKR
+219 KNVTGITKKLDKR

-304 ITQLYLESY
+304 ITQLYLESF

-326 AGMTGGAQTRPSG
+326 SGMTGGAQTRPSG

-377 IYNVVGKKNIADYTK
+377 IYNVVGKKNLADYTK
-392 GLFTA
+392 GLFRI

-402 NYAEA
+402 DYAA
-407 KYQSYT
+407 AGYQSYT
-413 NLMTNIRNGINKVTG
+413 NLMTNIRNGINKASG

-442 QPITAVNVA
+442 KPITAVNVA

-514 TDYNWGAYGWKLE
+514 TDYNWGSYGWKVDK
-527 RSPNAS
+527 SPNAG
-533 NLQAGGIYSVKANFG
+533 NLKAGGIYNVRANRG

-553 GQWGHTGIIKSVS
+553 TGWGHTGIIKSVS
-566 STRVTVLEQNFAG
+566 KTRVTVLEQNFAG
-579 RMYVVENSYE
+579 RMYVVENSYD
-589 INAFARG
+589 INSFVSG
-596 LQTVCYPREIAQGM
+596 LQTVCYPREISQGM
-610 SVNGATTQQ
+610 SVDGATTQQ

-703 DSQDV
+703 DSQEV
-708 LMSTAL
+708 LMSTGL

-721 YPAITYEVDGYVDLE
+721 YPSVTYEVDGYVDLE
-736 IGDVVRIQDD
+736 LGDVVRIQDD
-746 GYQPPL
+746 GYEPPL
-752 ILSARVVE
+752 ILTARVIE
-760 QVLSKDNPNSNKTK
+760 QEISITNPSSNKTK

-796 YDESIPYEIKLATSN
+796 YDESIPYEIQLATSN
-811 GVAFKNGTGESVLTP
+811 GVAFKNGVGESVLTP

-845 SLIDIGPSLIVKAS
+845 SLIEIGPSLTVKAS
-859 DFNHVLNV
+859 DFNHVLNI
-867 TVEAYINEELV
+867 TVEAYVNEELV
-878 ATAQVSFT
+878 ASTQISFT

-893 GVGIKSTS
+893 G
-901 VVYGLSNSADTQ
+901 
-913 PILWTGTIPVA
+913 
-924 GEGQY
+924 
-929 LWTRK
+929 
-934 ITDYTD
+934 
-940 DAKEDTIEYTYSFQ
+940 
-954 GKTGVAGTSIKV
+954 
-966 SKIEYQVG
+966 
-974 ASGTVTPSGAWLT
+974 
-987 TIPSVPDGQFLWS
+987 
-1000 KTTMSDNSVI
+1000 
-1010 YGISKQGATGP
+1010 
-1021 KGDKGADG
+1021 
-1029 VAGKDGVG
+1029 
-1037 VKTTTITYG
+1037 
-1046 ISANETTQPTNWT
+1046 
-1059 TSVPALVKGQY
+1059 
-1070 LWTKTVWAYTD
+1070 
-1081 STSETGY
+1081 
-1088 VKTYIAKDGN
+1088 
-1098 NGSDGIAGKDG
+1098 
-1109 VGIKT
+1109 
-1114 TTITYKAS
+1114 
-1122 TSGTVTPNGTWTSA
+1122 
-1136 IPSVPSGQFLWTK
+1136 
-1149 TVWTYTD
+1149 
-1156 NTNETG
+1156 
-1162 YSVAKMGEKGD
+1162 EKGD
-1173 KGDAGPQGPT
+1173 
-1183 GATGLQGPKGD
+1183 
-1194 QGVIGPTGADG
+1194 DG
-1205 KPSYTHIAYATNST
+1205 KSSWTAWANSE
-1219 GTTGFSV
+1219 
-1226 SDNVGKTY
+1226 
-1234 IGMYVDNLA
+1234 
-1243 TDSTD
+1243 
-1248 PKKYKWNL
+1248 
-1256 IKGADGAQGIAGPAG
+1256 
-1271 KDGKTPY
+1271 DGK
-1278 WHTAYANSADG
+1278 
-1289 TVDFSVSDSA
+1289 VDFSITESK
-1299 NKRYIGQYTDY
+1299 NRRFIGTYTGIEQSTNYLDY
-1310 DAIDSNDPKKY
+1310 K
-1321 RWTDMIG
+1321 WTDMVG

-1335 NLINGTKSFSGE
+1335 NLIDGTKSFVGT

-1352 ATLEDENISNYP
+1352 ATLEDENLSNYP
-1364 FTFKKW
+1364 FTLKKW
-1370 ISAQKVS
+1370 TSGQKVS

-1412 DGFITSDTPRE
+1412 DGFITSDTARE
-1423 AIIKNVDSNVR
+1423 TIIKNVNSNVR

-1442 TKTGKIR
+1442 TKAGKIR
-1449 PRFAMVSSEQGS
+1449 PRFAMIASEQGS

-1486 SNLDSKADGAFTVEQ
+1486 SNLDSKADGDFTVEQ
-1501 LNAIAEEQRLMKANL
+1501 LNKLAERARIAEAELQSKATLDTVNGWVK
-1516 EAAASLQEVQDKA
+1516 ALQDEIKA
-1529 KELLDQIKKIEDGQ
+1529 REEGQ
-1543 KVSEQTMISNANRV
+1543 KLSEQKLIDASNRMIA
-1557 VQILAKLE
+1557 VQQTIGEMQIRTDFVNKF
-1565 NVQLVTEAITQYMS
+1565 MS
-1579 YSNDGLVIKM
+1579 QSEDGLVIGQ

-1597 VTTDR
+1597 VDNDR
-1602 IAFYSGGTETAF
+1602 ISFYSSGKEVAYIAQSVLVIDSGIFTTK
-1614 ISQGYLQI
+1614 LQI
-1622 ESGVFTLRLR
+1622 GRYR
-1632 IGSFLFEESSKGRL
+1632 IEQYELNPDINVVRYVG
-1646 QIKKIRGIGG
+1646 

>member
-1 MVIITLVIH
+1 MVVITLVIH
-10 DSKLHPV
+10 DAKLHPV

-22 EKQGTLNYFDDTWT
+22 ERQGALNYYDDLWT
-36 RQLTTGSSVFEFSV
+36 RQLTTGSSAFEFSV
-50 YKKTLEGD
+50 YKKSLLGD

-64 YQVLNDQAFVSFV
+64 YHALNDQAFVSFV

-88 QIEETET
+88 RVEETET
-95 TVRCYCE
+95 TIHCYCE
-102 NLNLELLNEYCNPY
+102 NLNLELLNEYCNAY

-129 AFDILNWGAL
+129 QFDILNWGAL

-146 NDKKLTLEWTG
+146 KDKKLTLEWTG
-157 QDTKLARLLS
+157 QDTKLARILS

-193 NVYKEYEEGKSY
+193 NVYKEYEEGVSY
-205 GVGRDKTDVILRYQ
+205 GVGRDRSDIVLRYQ
-219 KNISGIRKTVDKR
+219 KNVTGITKKLDKR

-283 KANVQAIINY
+283 KANVQSIINY

-304 ITQLYLESY
+304 ICQLYLESL
-313 WGDSTVGR
+313 WGDSAVGK

-326 AGMTGGAQTRPSG
+326 AGISGGAQTRPSG
-339 VKVTTGMARPANEG
+339 VKVTTGMARPPSEG

-392 GLFTA
+392 GLFRA

-402 NYAEA
+402 DYAA
-407 KYQSYT
+407 AGYQSYT

-428 NILDTIDKLWQTPV
+428 NILNTIDKLWQTPV

-451 RRATKTIQAL
+451 RRATKTMQAL

-492 IDSSIGGIRGRIGG
+492 IDSSVGGIRGRIGG

-514 TDYNWGAYGWKLE
+514 TDYNWGAYGWKLD
-527 RSPNAS
+527 RSPNAG
-533 NLQAGGIYSVKANFG
+533 NLQAGGIYNVKANFG

-553 GQWGHTGIIKSVS
+553 TQWGHTGIIKSVS
-566 STRVTVLEQNFAG
+566 KTRVTVLEQNYAG
-579 RMYVVENSYE
+579 RMYVMENSYE

-610 SVNGATTQQ
+610 AVNGATTQQ

-708 LMSTAL
+708 LISTAL

-736 IGDVVRIQDD
+736 LGDVVRIQDD
-746 GYQPPL
+746 GYEPPL
-752 ILSARVVE
+752 ILTARVVE
-760 QVLSKDNPNSNKTK
+760 QEISITNPSSNKTK

-859 DFNHVLNV
+859 DFNHVLNI
-867 TVEAYINEELV
+867 TVEAYLNEELV
-878 ATAQVSFT
+878 ASTQISFT
-886 DTEDGTD
+886 DTEDG
-893 GVGIKSTS
+893 
-901 VVYGLSNSADTQ
+901 AD
-913 PILWTGTIPVA
+913 
-924 GEGQY
+924 
-929 LWTRK
+929 
-934 ITDYTD
+934 
-940 DAKEDTIEYTYSFQ
+940 
-954 GKTGVAGTSIKV
+954 
-966 SKIEYQVG
+966 
-974 ASGTVTPSGAWLT
+974 
-987 TIPSVPDGQFLWS
+987 
-1000 KTTMSDNSVI
+1000 
-1010 YGISKQGATGP
+1010 
-1021 KGDKGADG
+1021 
-1029 VAGKDGVG
+1029 GKDGL
-1037 VKTTTITYG
+1037 
-1046 ISANETTQPTNWT
+1046 P
-1059 TSVPALVKGQY
+1059 
-1070 LWTKTVWAYTD
+1070 
-1081 STSETGY
+1081 
-1088 VKTYIAKDGN
+1088 
-1098 NGSDGIAGKDG
+1098 
-1109 VGIKT
+1109 
-1114 TTITYKAS
+1114 
-1122 TSGTVTPNGTWTSA
+1122 
-1136 IPSVPSGQFLWTK
+1136 
-1149 TVWTYTD
+1149 
-1156 NTNETG
+1156 
-1162 YSVAKMGEKGD
+1162 
-1173 KGDAGPQGPT
+1173 GPQGPP
-1183 GATGLQGPKGD
+1183 GIDGLQGPRGE
-1194 QGVIGPTGADG
+1194 QGIPGPAGADG
-1205 KPSYTHIAYATNST
+1205 KATYTHIAYALDET

-1226 SDNVGKTY
+1226 SDNTGKTY
-1234 IGMYVDNLA
+1234 IGMYVDDNII
-1243 TDSTD
+1243 DSND

-1256 IKGADGAQGIAGPAG
+1256 IKGADGARGIQGPAG
-1271 KDGKTPY
+1271 ADGKTPY
-1278 WHTAYANSADG
+1278 WHVAYANSSDG
-1289 TVDFSVSDSA
+1289 KTDFSVTDSL

-1310 DAIDSNDPKKY
+1310 IAIDSSDPTKY
-1321 RWTDMIG
+1321 RWTDMVG

-1335 NLINGTKSFSGE
+1335 NLIDGTKSFVGS

-1370 ISAQKVS
+1370 ISGQKVS
-1377 HAKDIMVEQGVTYTF
+1377 HAKDIIVEQGVTYTF

-1423 AIIKNVDSNVR
+1423 TIIKNVDSNVR

-1579 YSNDGLVIKM
+1579 YPNDGLVIKM

>member
-1 MVIITLVIH
+1 MLTIH
-10 DSKLHPV
+10 GPDLKPV
-17 LLLDN
+17 LFLDN
-22 EKQGTLNYFDDTWT
+22 DKQGALNYFNHKWY
-36 RQLTTGSSVFEFSV
+36 RKQKTGSSVLEFSV
-50 YKKTLEGD
+50 YKKDLLGD
-58 NPLNHK
+58 SPLSHK
-64 YQVLNDQAFVSFV
+64 YHVLNDQAFVSFV
-77 HKDKV
+77 HKGKV
-82 QLFNIM
+82 QLLNIM
-88 QIEETET
+88 KIDEDEKQID
-95 TVRCYCE
+95 CYCE
-102 NLNLELLNEYCNPY
+102 NLNLELLNEYCNAY

-129 AFDILNWGAL
+129 QFDILSWGAL
-139 TIGTNEV
+139 TVGTNEV
-146 NDKKLTLEWTG
+146 KDKKLTLEWTS
-157 QDTKLARLLS
+157 QETKLARLLS
-167 IANNFDAEIEFETQL
+167 IANNFDAEIEFETKL
-182 HNNHTFKAFIV
+182 NFNHTFKQLII
-193 NVYKEYEEGKSY
+193 NIYKEYEEGKSY

-313 WGDSTVGR
+313 WGDSAVGR

-392 GLFTA
+392 GLFKV

-402 NYAEA
+402 DYAA
-407 KYQSYT
+407 AGYQSYT
-413 NLMTNIRNGINKVTG
+413 NLMTNIRNGINKASG
-428 NILDTIDKLWQTPV
+428 NILNTIDTLWQTPV
-442 QPITAVNVA
+442 KPITSATTA
-451 RRATKTIQAL
+451 KRATKTIQAI
-461 NEATRLKGRRIGSGQ
+461 NEATKLKGRRIGSGQ

-492 IDSSIGGIRGRIGG
+492 IDSSIGGIRGRIGD

-514 TDYNWGAYGWKLE
+514 TDYNWGAYGWKVDK
-527 RSPNAS
+527 SPNAG
-533 NLQAGGIYSVKANFG
+533 NLKAGGIYNVRANRG

-553 GQWGHTGIIKSVS
+553 TGWGHTGIIKSVS
-566 STRVTVLEQNFAG
+566 KTRVTVLEQNFAG

-610 SVNGATTQQ
+610 AVNGATTQQ

-708 LMSTAL
+708 LISTAL

-736 IGDVVRIQDD
+736 LGDVVRIQDD
-746 GYQPPL
+746 GYEPPL
-752 ILSARVVE
+752 ILTARVTE
-760 QVLSKDNPNSNKTK
+760 QEISSTNPNSNKTK

-784 LASDLISDMLRL
+784 LATDLISDMLRL
-796 YDESIPYEIKLATSN
+796 YDESIPYEITLATSN

-859 DFNHVLNV
+859 DFNHVLNI
-867 TVEAYINEELV
+867 TVEAYLNEELV
-878 ATAQVSFT
+878 ASTQISFT
-886 DTEDGTD
+886 DTEDG
-893 GVGIKSTS
+893 
-901 VVYGLSNSADTQ
+901 
-913 PILWTGTIPVA
+913 
-924 GEGQY
+924 
-929 LWTRK
+929 
-934 ITDYTD
+934 
-940 DAKEDTIEYTYSFQ
+940 
-954 GKTGVAGTSIKV
+954 
-966 SKIEYQVG
+966 
-974 ASGTVTPSGAWLT
+974 
-987 TIPSVPDGQFLWS
+987 
-1000 KTTMSDNSVI
+1000 
-1010 YGISKQGATGP
+1010 
-1021 KGDKGADG
+1021 
-1029 VAGKDGVG
+1029 
-1037 VKTTTITYG
+1037 
-1046 ISANETTQPTNWT
+1046 
-1059 TSVPALVKGQY
+1059 
-1070 LWTKTVWAYTD
+1070 
-1081 STSETGY
+1081 
-1088 VKTYIAKDGN
+1088 
-1098 NGSDGIAGKDG
+1098 
-1109 VGIKT
+1109 
-1114 TTITYKAS
+1114 
-1122 TSGTVTPNGTWTSA
+1122 
-1136 IPSVPSGQFLWTK
+1136 
-1149 TVWTYTD
+1149 
-1156 NTNETG
+1156 
-1162 YSVAKMGEKGD
+1162 EKGD
-1173 KGDAGPQGPT
+1173 
-1183 GATGLQGPKGD
+1183 
-1194 QGVIGPTGADG
+1194 DG
-1205 KPSYTHIAYATNST
+1205 KSSWTAWANSE
-1219 GTTGFSV
+1219 
-1226 SDNVGKTY
+1226 
-1234 IGMYVDNLA
+1234 
-1243 TDSTD
+1243 
-1248 PKKYKWNL
+1248 
-1256 IKGADGAQGIAGPAG
+1256 
-1271 KDGKTPY
+1271 DGK
-1278 WHTAYANSADG
+1278 
-1289 TVDFSVSDSA
+1289 VDFSITESK
-1299 NKRYIGQYTDY
+1299 NRRFIGTYTGIEQSTNYLDY
-1310 DAIDSNDPKKY
+1310 K
-1321 RWTDMIG
+1321 WTDMVG

-1335 NLINGTKSFSGE
+1335 NLIDGTKSFFGT

-1352 ATLEDENISNYP
+1352 ATLEDENLSNYP
-1364 FTFKKW
+1364 FTLKKW
-1370 ISAQKVS
+1370 ISGQKVS

-1423 AIIKNVDSNVR
+1423 TIIKNVDSSLR

-1461 FSTGGFM
+1461 FSSGGFM

-1501 LNAIAEEQRLMKANL
+1501 LNALAERARIAETELQAKATL
-1516 EAAASLQEVQDKA
+1516 ETVNEWVQALQDEIKA
-1529 KELLDQIKKIEDGQ
+1529 RQDGQ
-1543 KVSEQTMISNANRV
+1543 KISEQKLIEASNRMIAIQQNIGEM
-1557 VQILAKLE
+1557 QIRTDFVNKF
-1565 NVQLVTEAITQYMS
+1565 MS
-1579 YSNDGLVIKM
+1579 QSEDGLVIGQ

-1597 VTTDR
+1597 VDNDR
-1602 IAFYSGGTETAF
+1602 ISFYSSGKEVAYIAQSVLVIDSGIFTTK
-1614 ISQGYLQI
+1614 LQI
-1622 ESGVFTLRLR
+1622 GRYR
-1632 IGSFLFEESSKGRL
+1632 IEQYELNADINVVRYVG
-1646 QIKKIRGIGG
+1646 

>member
-22 EKQGTLNYFDDTWT
+22 EKQGALNYYDDLWT
-36 RQLTTGSSVFEFSV
+36 RQLTTGSSAFEFSV
-50 YKKTLEGD
+50 YKKTLLGD

-64 YQVLNDQAFVSFV
+64 YHALNDQAFVSFV
-77 HKDKV
+77 HKGKV

-88 QIEETET
+88 QVEETET
-95 TVRCYCE
+95 TIRCLCE

-146 NDKKLTLEWTG
+146 KDKKLTLEWTG

-205 GVGRDKTDVILRYQ
+205 GVGRDRSDTVLRYQ
-219 KNISGIRKTVDKR
+219 KNIAGITKKLDKR

-245 VKGERVISNPVT
+245 VKGERVVSNPVT
-257 RKVTKTVGSNRTY
+257 RKVTKTVGSNKTY
-270 LGGDLKYY
+270 LGGDIKYY

-304 ITQLYLESY
+304 ITQLYLESF
-313 WGDSTVGR
+313 WGDSTVGK

-326 AGMTGGAQTRPSG
+326 AGMSGGAQTRPSG

-392 GLFTA
+392 GLFRA

-402 NYAEA
+402 DYAA
-407 KYQSYT
+407 AGYQSYT

-428 NILDTIDKLWQTPV
+428 NILNTIDKLWQTPV

-451 RRATKTIQAL
+451 RRATKTMQAL

-492 IDSSIGGIRGRIGG
+492 IDSSVGGIRGRIGG

-514 TDYNWGAYGWKLE
+514 TDYNWGAYGWKLD
-527 RSPNAS
+527 RSPNAG
-533 NLQAGGIYSVKANFG
+533 NLQAGGIYNVKANFG

-553 GQWGHTGIIKSVS
+553 TQWGHTGIIKSVS
-566 STRVTVLEQNFAG
+566 KTRVTVLEQNYAG
-579 RMYVVENSYE
+579 CMYVMENSYE

-610 SVNGATTQQ
+610 AVNGATTQQ

-708 LMSTAL
+708 LISTAL

-736 IGDVVRIQDD
+736 LGDVVRIQDD
-746 GYQPPL
+746 GYEPPL
-752 ILSARVVE
+752 ILTARVVE
-760 QVLSKDNPNSNKTK
+760 QEISITNPSSNKTK

-796 YDESIPYEIKLATSN
+796 YDESIPYEITLATSN

-859 DFNHVLNV
+859 DFNHVLNI
-867 TVEAYINEELV
+867 TVEAYLNEELV
-878 ATAQVSFT
+878 ASTQISFT
-886 DTEDGTD
+886 DTEDG
-893 GVGIKSTS
+893 
-901 VVYGLSNSADTQ
+901 
-913 PILWTGTIPVA
+913 
-924 GEGQY
+924 
-929 LWTRK
+929 
-934 ITDYTD
+934 
-940 DAKEDTIEYTYSFQ
+940 
-954 GKTGVAGTSIKV
+954 
-966 SKIEYQVG
+966 
-974 ASGTVTPSGAWLT
+974 
-987 TIPSVPDGQFLWS
+987 
-1000 KTTMSDNSVI
+1000 
-1010 YGISKQGATGP
+1010 
-1021 KGDKGADG
+1021 
-1029 VAGKDGVG
+1029 
-1037 VKTTTITYG
+1037 
-1046 ISANETTQPTNWT
+1046 
-1059 TSVPALVKGQY
+1059 
-1070 LWTKTVWAYTD
+1070 
-1081 STSETGY
+1081 
-1088 VKTYIAKDGN
+1088 
-1098 NGSDGIAGKDG
+1098 
-1109 VGIKT
+1109 
-1114 TTITYKAS
+1114 
-1122 TSGTVTPNGTWTSA
+1122 
-1136 IPSVPSGQFLWTK
+1136 
-1149 TVWTYTD
+1149 
-1156 NTNETG
+1156 
-1162 YSVAKMGEKGD
+1162 EKGD
-1173 KGDAGPQGPT
+1173 
-1183 GATGLQGPKGD
+1183 
-1194 QGVIGPTGADG
+1194 DG
-1205 KPSYTHIAYATNST
+1205 KSSWTAWANSE
-1219 GTTGFSV
+1219 
-1226 SDNVGKTY
+1226 
-1234 IGMYVDNLA
+1234 
-1243 TDSTD
+1243 
-1248 PKKYKWNL
+1248 
-1256 IKGADGAQGIAGPAG
+1256 
-1271 KDGKTPY
+1271 DGK
-1278 WHTAYANSADG
+1278 
-1289 TVDFSVSDSA
+1289 VDFSITESK
-1299 NKRYIGQYTDY
+1299 NRRFIGTYTGIEQSTNYLDY
-1310 DAIDSNDPKKY
+1310 K
-1321 RWTDMIG
+1321 WTDMSAN
-1328 TVVVGTN
+1328 VAVGTQ
-1335 NLINGTKSFSGE
+1335 NLLDGTKSFSGS
-1347 DWFTS
+1347 WFTEG
-1352 ATLEDENISNYP
+1352 AKLETIKISEYP
-1364 FTFKKW
+1364 FEFKKW
-1370 ISAQKVS
+1370 KSGNKISHTIEFDVKA
-1377 HAKDIMVEQGVTYTF
+1377 GVTYTF
-1392 SAYVKREVAG
+1392 TAAIARENAG
-1402 NLYFY
+1402 RLYFY
-1407 LYDIA
+1407 LYDLFA
-1412 DGFITSDTPRE
+1412 NHITSNTPRE
-1423 AIIKNVDSNVR
+1423 TIIENVTRDIQMFKV
-1434 RFEITFTP
+1434 TFVP
-1442 TKTGKIR
+1442 LRDGKIK
-1449 PRFAMVSSEQGS
+1449 PRFAMLASDAGW
-1461 FSTGGFM
+1461 FMTGGYM
-1468 LVRGNKTGDWQES
+1468 LVKGNKSGDWQES

-1486 SNLDSKADGAFTVEQ
+1486 SNLDSKADEAFTVEQ
-1501 LNAIAEEQRLMKANL
+1501 LNALAERARIAEAELQSKATLDTVNDWVK
-1516 EAAASLQEVQDKA
+1516 ALQDEIKA
-1529 KELLDQIKKIEDGQ
+1529 REGGQ
-1543 KVSEQTMISNANRV
+1543 KLSEQKLIDFSNRMIA
-1557 VQILAKLE
+1557 VQQTIGEMQIRTDFVNKF
-1565 NVQLVTEAITQYMS
+1565 MS
-1579 YSNDGLVIKM
+1579 QSEDGLVIGQ

-1597 VTTDR
+1597 VDNDR
-1602 IAFYSGGTETAF
+1602 ISFYSSGKEVAYIAQSVLVIDSGIFTTK
-1614 ISQGYLQI
+1614 LQI
-1622 ESGVFTLRLR
+1622 GRYR
-1632 IGSFLFEESSKGRL
+1632 IEQYELNPDINVVRYVG
-1646 QIKKIRGIGG
+1646 

>member
-22 EKQGTLNYFDDTWT
+22 DKQGALNYYDDTWT

-146 NDKKLTLEWTG
+146 KDKKLTLEWTG

-182 HNNHTFKAFIV
+182 HNNYTFKAFII
-193 NVYKEYEEGKSY
+193 NIYKEYEEGKSY
-205 GVGRDKTDVILRYQ
+205 GVGRDRSDTVLRYQ
-219 KNISGIRKTVDKR
+219 KNIAGITKKLDKR

-245 VKGERVISNPVT
+245 VKGERVVSNPVT
-257 RKVTKTVGSNRTY
+257 RKVTKTVGSNKTY
-270 LGGDLKYY
+270 LGGDIKYY

-304 ITQLYLESY
+304 ITQLYLESF

-326 AGMTGGAQTRPSG
+326 SGMTGGAQTRPSG

-392 GLFTA
+392 GLFRV
-397 GGAKY
+397 GGAKDD
-402 NYAEA
+402 YAA
-407 KYQSYT
+407 AGYQHYIST
-413 NLMTNIRNGINKVTG
+413 MTSIRNGINKVSG
-428 NILDTIDKLWQTPV
+428 NILNTIDTLWQTPV
-442 QPITAVNVA
+442 KPITSVTTAK
-451 RRATKTIQAL
+451 RATKTIQAI
-461 NEATRLKGRRIGSGQ
+461 NEATKLKGRRVGSGQ

-514 TDYNWGAYGWKLE
+514 TDYNWGSYGWKVDK
-527 RSPNAS
+527 SPNAG
-533 NLQAGGIYSVKANFG
+533 NLKAGGIYNVRANRG

-553 GQWGHTGIIKSVS
+553 TGWGHTGIIKSVS
-566 STRVTVLEQNFAG
+566 KTRVTVLEQNFVG
-579 RMYVVENSYE
+579 RMYVVENSYD
-589 INAFARG
+589 INSFASG

-619 VSGGTQI
+619 ITGGTQI

-635 QTESYEEEQIIY
+635 QTETYEEEQIIY

-708 LMSTAL
+708 LISTAL

-721 YPAITYEVDGYVDLE
+721 YPAVTYEVDGYVDLE
-736 IGDVVRIQDD
+736 LGDVVRIQDD
-746 GYQPPL
+746 GYEPPL
-752 ILSARVVE
+752 ILTARVTE
-760 QVLSKDNPNSNKTK
+760 QEISITNPSSNKTK

-796 YDESIPYEIKLATSN
+796 YDESIPYDIQLATSN
-811 GVAFKNGTGESVLTP
+811 GVAFKNGVGESVLTP
-826 SLQKNGKD
+826 NLQKNGKD
-834 YEAVYFYKNGD
+834 YDAIYFYKNGD
-845 SLIDIGPSLIVKAS
+845 SLIEIGPSLTVKAS
-859 DFNHVLNV
+859 DFNHVLNI
-867 TVEAYINEELV
+867 TVEAYVNEELV
-878 ATAQVSFT
+878 ASTQISFT
-886 DTEDGTD
+886 DTEDG
-893 GVGIKSTS
+893 
-901 VVYGLSNSADTQ
+901 
-913 PILWTGTIPVA
+913 
-924 GEGQY
+924 
-929 LWTRK
+929 
-934 ITDYTD
+934 
-940 DAKEDTIEYTYSFQ
+940 
-954 GKTGVAGTSIKV
+954 
-966 SKIEYQVG
+966 
-974 ASGTVTPSGAWLT
+974 
-987 TIPSVPDGQFLWS
+987 
-1000 KTTMSDNSVI
+1000 
-1010 YGISKQGATGP
+1010 
-1021 KGDKGADG
+1021 
-1029 VAGKDGVG
+1029 
-1037 VKTTTITYG
+1037 
-1046 ISANETTQPTNWT
+1046 
-1059 TSVPALVKGQY
+1059 
-1070 LWTKTVWAYTD
+1070 
-1081 STSETGY
+1081 
-1088 VKTYIAKDGN
+1088 
-1098 NGSDGIAGKDG
+1098 
-1109 VGIKT
+1109 
-1114 TTITYKAS
+1114 
-1122 TSGTVTPNGTWTSA
+1122 
-1136 IPSVPSGQFLWTK
+1136 
-1149 TVWTYTD
+1149 
-1156 NTNETG
+1156 
-1162 YSVAKMGEKGD
+1162 EKGD
-1173 KGDAGPQGPT
+1173 
-1183 GATGLQGPKGD
+1183 
-1194 QGVIGPTGADG
+1194 DG
-1205 KPSYTHIAYATNST
+1205 KSSWTAWANSE
-1219 GTTGFSV
+1219 
-1226 SDNVGKTY
+1226 
-1234 IGMYVDNLA
+1234 
-1243 TDSTD
+1243 
-1248 PKKYKWNL
+1248 
-1256 IKGADGAQGIAGPAG
+1256 
-1271 KDGKTPY
+1271 DGK
-1278 WHTAYANSADG
+1278 
-1289 TVDFSVSDSA
+1289 VDFSITESK
-1299 NKRYIGQYTDY
+1299 NRRFIGTYTGIEQSTNYLDY
-1310 DAIDSNDPKKY
+1310 K
-1321 RWTDMIG
+1321 WTDMVG

-1335 NLINGTKSFSGE
+1335 NLIDGTKSFVGT

-1352 ATLEDENISNYP
+1352 ATLEDENLSNYP
-1364 FTFKKW
+1364 FTLKKW
-1370 ISAQKVS
+1370 TSGQKVS
-1377 HAKDIMVEQGVTYTF
+1377 HTKDIMVEQGVTYTF
-1392 SAYVKREVAG
+1392 SAYIKREQAG

-1407 LYDIA
+1407 LYDET
-1412 DGFITSDTPRE
+1412 DGFITSDTQRE
-1423 AIIKNVDSNVR
+1423 TIIKNVDSSLR

-1442 TKTGKIR
+1442 AKTGKIR

-1461 FSTGGFM
+1461 FSSGGFM

-1501 LNAIAEEQRLMKANL
+1501 LNALAERARIAETELQAKATL
-1516 EAAASLQEVQDKA
+1516 ETVNEWVQALQDEIKA
-1529 KELLDQIKKIEDGQ
+1529 RQAGQ
-1543 KVSEQTMISNANRV
+1543 KISEQKLIEASNRMVA
-1557 VQILAKLE
+1557 VQQNIGEMQIRTDFVNKF
-1565 NVQLVTEAITQYMS
+1565 MS
-1579 YSNDGLVIKM
+1579 QSEDGLVIGQ

-1597 VTTDR
+1597 VDNDR
-1602 IAFYSGGTETAF
+1602 ISFYSSGKEVAYIAQSVLVIDSGIFTTK
-1614 ISQGYLQI
+1614 LQI
-1622 ESGVFTLRLR
+1622 GRYR
-1632 IGSFLFEESSKGRL
+1632 IEQYELNADINVVRYVG
-1646 QIKKIRGIGG
+1646 

>member
-36 RQLTTGSSVFEFSV
+36 RQSTTGSSVFEFSV

-139 TIGTNEV
+139 TIGANEV
-146 NDKKLTLEWTG
+146 KDKKLTLEWTS

-193 NVYKEYEEGKSY
+193 NVYKEYEEGVSY
-205 GVGRDKTDVILRYQ
+205 GVGRDRSDVVLRYQ
-219 KNISGIRKTVDKR
+219 KNVTGITKKLDKR

-245 VKGERVISNPVT
+245 VKGERVVSNPVT

-304 ITQLYLESY
+304 ITQLYLESF

-326 AGMTGGAQTRPSG
+326 SGMTGGAQTRPSG

-377 IYNVVGKKNIADYTK
+377 IYNVVGKKNLADYTK
-392 GLFTA
+392 GLFKV

-402 NYAEA
+402 DYAA
-407 KYQSYT
+407 AGYQSYT
-413 NLMTNIRNGINKVTG
+413 NLMTNIRNGINKASG
-428 NILDTIDKLWQTPV
+428 NILNTIDTLWQTPV
-442 QPITAVNVA
+442 KPITAVNVA
-451 RRATKTIQAL
+451 RRATKTIQAI
-461 NEATRLKGRRIGSGQ
+461 NEATKLKGRRIGSGQ

-514 TDYNWGAYGWKLE
+514 TDYNWGAYGWKVDK
-527 RSPNAS
+527 SPNAR
-533 NLQAGGIYSVKANFG
+533 NLKAGGIYNVRANRG

-553 GQWGHTGIIKSVS
+553 TQWGHTGIIKSVS
-566 STRVTVLEQNFAG
+566 KTRVTVLEQNYAG
-579 RMYVVENSYE
+579 RMYVMENSYE

-703 DSQDV
+703 DSQEV
-708 LMSTAL
+708 LMSTGL

-721 YPAITYEVDGYVDLE
+721 YPAVTYEVDGYVDLE
-736 IGDVVRIQDD
+736 LGDVVRIQDD
-746 GYQPPL
+746 GYEPPL
-752 ILSARVVE
+752 ILTARVIE
-760 QVLSKDNPNSNKTK
+760 QEISITNPSSNKTK

-796 YDESIPYEIKLATSN
+796 YDESIPYEIQLATSN

-845 SLIDIGPSLIVKAS
+845 SLIEIGSSLTVKAS

-867 TVEAYINEELV
+867 TVEAYVNEELV
-878 ATAQVSFT
+878 ASTQISFT
-886 DTEDGTD
+886 DTEDG
-893 GVGIKSTS
+893 
-901 VVYGLSNSADTQ
+901 
-913 PILWTGTIPVA
+913 
-924 GEGQY
+924 
-929 LWTRK
+929 
-934 ITDYTD
+934 
-940 DAKEDTIEYTYSFQ
+940 
-954 GKTGVAGTSIKV
+954 
-966 SKIEYQVG
+966 
-974 ASGTVTPSGAWLT
+974 
-987 TIPSVPDGQFLWS
+987 
-1000 KTTMSDNSVI
+1000 
-1010 YGISKQGATGP
+1010 
-1021 KGDKGADG
+1021 
-1029 VAGKDGVG
+1029 
-1037 VKTTTITYG
+1037 
-1046 ISANETTQPTNWT
+1046 
-1059 TSVPALVKGQY
+1059 
-1070 LWTKTVWAYTD
+1070 
-1081 STSETGY
+1081 
-1088 VKTYIAKDGN
+1088 
-1098 NGSDGIAGKDG
+1098 
-1109 VGIKT
+1109 
-1114 TTITYKAS
+1114 
-1122 TSGTVTPNGTWTSA
+1122 
-1136 IPSVPSGQFLWTK
+1136 
-1149 TVWTYTD
+1149 
-1156 NTNETG
+1156 
-1162 YSVAKMGEKGD
+1162 EKGD
-1173 KGDAGPQGPT
+1173 
-1183 GATGLQGPKGD
+1183 
-1194 QGVIGPTGADG
+1194 DG
-1205 KPSYTHIAYATNST
+1205 KSSWTAWANSE
-1219 GTTGFSV
+1219 
-1226 SDNVGKTY
+1226 
-1234 IGMYVDNLA
+1234 
-1243 TDSTD
+1243 
-1248 PKKYKWNL
+1248 
-1256 IKGADGAQGIAGPAG
+1256 
-1271 KDGKTPY
+1271 DGK
-1278 WHTAYANSADG
+1278 
-1289 TVDFSVSDSA
+1289 VDFSITESK
-1299 NKRYIGQYTDY
+1299 NRRFIGTYTGIEQSTNYLDY
-1310 DAIDSNDPKKY
+1310 K
-1321 RWTDMIG
+1321 WTDMVG

-1335 NLINGTKSFSGE
+1335 NLIDGTKSFVGT

-1352 ATLEDENISNYP
+1352 ATLEDENLSNYP
-1364 FTFKKW
+1364 FTLKKW
-1370 ISAQKVS
+1370 TSGQKVS
-1377 HAKDIMVEQGVTYTF
+1377 HTKDIMVEQGVTYTF
-1392 SAYVKREVAG
+1392 SAYVKREQAG

-1407 LYDIA
+1407 LYDET
-1412 DGFITSDTPRE
+1412 DGFITSDTARE
-1423 AIIKNVDSNVR
+1423 TIIKNVNSNVR

-1442 TKTGKIR
+1442 TKAGKIR
-1449 PRFAMVSSEQGS
+1449 PRFAMIASEQGS
-1461 FSTGGFM
+1461 FSSGGFM

-1486 SNLDSKADGAFTVEQ
+1486 SNLDSKADGGFTVEQ

-1543 KVSEQTMISNANRV
+1543 KVSEQTMVSNANRV
-1557 VQILAKLE
+1557 VQILAKLDD
-1565 NVQLVTEAITQYMS
+1565 VQLVTEAITQYMS
-1579 YSNDGLVIKM
+1579 YSEDGLVIKM

-1602 IAFYSGGTETAF
+1602 ISFYSGGTETAF
-1614 ISQGYLQI
+1614 ISQGFLQI

>member
-1 MVIITLVIH
+1 MLTIH
-10 DSKLHPV
+10 GPDLKPV
-17 LLLDN
+17 LFLDN
-22 EKQGTLNYFDDTWT
+22 DKQGALNYFNHKWY
-36 RQLTTGSSVFEFSV
+36 RKQKTGSSVLEFSV
-50 YKKTLEGD
+50 YKKDLLGD
-58 NPLNHK
+58 SPLSHK
-64 YQVLNDQAFVSFV
+64 YHVLNDQAFVSFV
-77 HKDKV
+77 HKGKV
-82 QLFNIM
+82 QLLNIM
-88 QIEETET
+88 KIDEDEKQID
-95 TVRCYCE
+95 CYCE
-102 NLNLELLNEYCNPY
+102 NLNLELLNEYCNAY

-129 AFDILNWGAL
+129 QFDILSWGAL
-139 TIGTNEV
+139 TVGTNEV
-146 NDKKLTLEWTG
+146 KDKKLTLEWTS
-157 QDTKLARLLS
+157 QETKLARLLS
-167 IANNFDAEIEFETQL
+167 IANNFDAEIEFETKL
-182 HNNHTFKAFIV
+182 NFNHTFKQLII
-193 NVYKEYEEGKSY
+193 NIYKEYEEGKSY

-245 VKGERVISNPVT
+245 VRGERVISNPVT

-304 ITQLYLESY
+304 ITQLYLESF
-313 WGDSTVGR
+313 WGDSTVGK

-326 AGMTGGAQTRPSG
+326 AGMSGGAQTRPSG

-392 GLFTA
+392 GLFRA

-402 NYAEA
+402 DYAA
-407 KYQSYT
+407 AGYQSYT

-428 NILDTIDKLWQTPV
+428 NILNTIDKLWQTPV
-442 QPITAVNVA
+442 KPITAVNVA
-451 RRATKTIQAL
+451 RRATKTIQAI
-461 NEATRLKGRRIGSGQ
+461 NEATKLKGRRIGSGQ

-514 TDYNWGAYGWKLE
+514 TDYNWGAYGWKVDK
-527 RSPNAS
+527 SPNAG
-533 NLQAGGIYSVKANFG
+533 NLKAGGIYNVRANRG

-553 GQWGHTGIIKSVS
+553 TGWGHTGIIKSVS
-566 STRVTVLEQNFAG
+566 KTRVTVLEQNFVG
-579 RMYVVENSYE
+579 RMYVVENSYD
-589 INAFARG
+589 INSFASG

-703 DSQDV
+703 DSQEV
-708 LMSTAL
+708 LMSTGL

-736 IGDVVRIQDD
+736 LGDVVRIQDD
-746 GYQPPL
+746 GYEPPL
-752 ILSARVVE
+752 ILTARVVE
-760 QVLSKDNPNSNKTK
+760 QEISITNPSSNKTK

-859 DFNHVLNV
+859 DFNHVLNI
-867 TVEAYINEELV
+867 TVEAYLNEELV
-878 ATAQVSFT
+878 ASTQISFT
-886 DTEDGTD
+886 DTEDG
-893 GVGIKSTS
+893 
-901 VVYGLSNSADTQ
+901 AD
-913 PILWTGTIPVA
+913 
-924 GEGQY
+924 
-929 LWTRK
+929 
-934 ITDYTD
+934 
-940 DAKEDTIEYTYSFQ
+940 
-954 GKTGVAGTSIKV
+954 
-966 SKIEYQVG
+966 
-974 ASGTVTPSGAWLT
+974 
-987 TIPSVPDGQFLWS
+987 
-1000 KTTMSDNSVI
+1000 
-1010 YGISKQGATGP
+1010 
-1021 KGDKGADG
+1021 
-1029 VAGKDGVG
+1029 GKDG
-1037 VKTTTITYG
+1037 
-1046 ISANETTQPTNWT
+1046 AP
-1059 TSVPALVKGQY
+1059 
-1070 LWTKTVWAYTD
+1070 
-1081 STSETGY
+1081 
-1088 VKTYIAKDGN
+1088 
-1098 NGSDGIAGKDG
+1098 
-1109 VGIKT
+1109 
-1114 TTITYKAS
+1114 
-1122 TSGTVTPNGTWTSA
+1122 
-1136 IPSVPSGQFLWTK
+1136 
-1149 TVWTYTD
+1149 
-1156 NTNETG
+1156 
-1162 YSVAKMGEKGD
+1162 
-1173 KGDAGPQGPT
+1173 GPQGPP
-1183 GATGLQGPKGD
+1183 GVNGLQGPKGD
-1194 QGVIGPTGADG
+1194 QGI
-1205 KPSYTHIAYATNST
+1205 
-1219 GTTGFSV
+1219 
-1226 SDNVGKTY
+1226 
-1234 IGMYVDNLA
+1234 
-1243 TDSTD
+1243 
-1248 PKKYKWNL
+1248 
-1256 IKGADGAQGIAGPAG
+1256 QGPAG
-1271 KDGKTPY
+1271 ADGKTPY
-1278 WHTAYANSADG
+1278 WHVAYANSSDG

-1299 NKRYIGQYTDY
+1299 NKRYIGKYTDY
-1310 DAIDSNDPKKY
+1310 DAIDSSDPKKY
-1321 RWTDMIG
+1321 RWTDMVG

-1335 NLINGTKSFSGE
+1335 NLIDGTKSFFGT

-1352 ATLEDENISNYP
+1352 ATLEDENLSNCP
-1364 FTFKKW
+1364 FTLKKW
-1370 ISAQKVS
+1370 ISGQKVS

-1423 AIIKNVDSNVR
+1423 TIIKNVDSSLR

-1442 TKTGKIR
+1442 TKTGRIR

-1461 FSTGGFM
+1461 FSSGGFM

-1486 SNLDSKADGAFTVEQ
+1486 SNLDSKADQELTQAQILALEERTAIARE
-1501 LNAIAEEQRLMKANL
+1501 NAIAEAMQNTLSEVETKWKLWYDLNTIDEKQKVANDIAQL
-1516 EAAASLQEVQDKA
+1516 FDRTTEFKQLLGEASARFSFINNETLIGEEGVAIGDKGGKA
-1529 KELLDQIKKIEDGQ
+1529 KLFL
-1543 KVSEQTMISNANRV
+1543 
-1557 VQILAKLE
+1557 
-1565 NVQLVTEAITQYMS
+1565 
-1579 YSNDGLVIKM
+1579 SNDSISFVTNGVAQMTLTGDTLTIKNGLFTERIQIGNFVEEVYDRNPLFNVI
-1589 KDGTSSVR
+1589 R
-1597 VTTDR
+1597 
-1602 IAFYSGGTETAF
+1602 A
-1614 ISQGYLQI
+1614 
-1622 ESGVFTLRLR
+1622 
-1632 IGSFLFEESSKGRL
+1632 
-1646 QIKKIRGIGG
+1646 IRNS

>member
-1 MVIITLVIH
+1 MVVITLVIH
-10 DSKLHPV
+10 DAKLHPV

-22 EKQGTLNYFDDTWT
+22 ERQGALNYYDDLWT
-36 RQLTTGSSVFEFSV
+36 RQLTTGSSAFEFSV
-50 YKKTLEGD
+50 YKKSLLGD

-64 YQVLNDQAFVSFV
+64 YHALNDQAFVSFV

-88 QIEETET
+88 RVEETET
-95 TVRCYCE
+95 TIHCYCE
-102 NLNLELLNEYCNPY
+102 NLNLELLNEYCNAY

-129 AFDILNWGAL
+129 QFDILNWGAL

-146 NDKKLTLEWTG
+146 KDKKLTLEWTG
-157 QDTKLARLLS
+157 QDTKLARILS

-193 NVYKEYEEGKSY
+193 NVYKEYEEGVSY
-205 GVGRDKTDVILRYQ
+205 GVGRDRSDIVLRYQ
-219 KNISGIRKTVDKR
+219 KNIAGITKKLDKR

-245 VKGERVISNPVT
+245 VKGERVVSNPVT
-257 RKVTKTVGSNRTY
+257 RKVTKTVGSNKTY
-270 LGGDLKYY
+270 LGGDIKYY

-304 ITQLYLESY
+304 ITQFYLESF

-326 AGMTGGAQTRPSG
+326 SGMTGGAQTRPSG

-392 GLFTA
+392 GLFRA

-402 NYAEA
+402 DYAA
-407 KYQSYT
+407 AGYQSYT

-451 RRATKTIQAL
+451 RRATKTMQAL

-514 TDYNWGAYGWKLE
+514 TDYNWGAYGWKLD
-527 RSPNAS
+527 RSPNAG
-533 NLQAGGIYSVKANFG
+533 NLQAGGIYNVKANFG

-553 GQWGHTGIIKSVS
+553 TQWGHTGIIKSVS
-566 STRVTVLEQNFAG
+566 KTRVTVLEQNYAG
-579 RMYVVENSYE
+579 RMYVMENSYE

-619 VSGGTQI
+619 VTGGTQI

-635 QTESYEEEQIIY
+635 QTETYEEEQIIY

-703 DSQDV
+703 DSQEV
-708 LMSTAL
+708 LMSTGL

-736 IGDVVRIQDD
+736 LGDVVRIQDD
-746 GYQPPL
+746 GYEPPL
-752 ILSARVVE
+752 ILTARVIE
-760 QVLSKDNPNSNKTK
+760 QEISITNPSSNKTK

-796 YDESIPYEIKLATSN
+796 YDESIPYDIQLATSN
-811 GVAFKNGTGESVLTP
+811 GVAFKNGVGESVLTP
-826 SLQKNGKD
+826 NLQKNGKD
-834 YEAVYFYKNGD
+834 YDAIYFYKNGD
-845 SLIDIGPSLIVKAS
+845 SLIEIGPSLTVKAS
-859 DFNHVLNV
+859 DFNHVLNI
-867 TVEAYINEELV
+867 TVEAYVNEELV
-878 ATAQVSFT
+878 ASTQISFT
-886 DTEDGTD
+886 DTEDG
-893 GVGIKSTS
+893 
-901 VVYGLSNSADTQ
+901 
-913 PILWTGTIPVA
+913 
-924 GEGQY
+924 
-929 LWTRK
+929 
-934 ITDYTD
+934 
-940 DAKEDTIEYTYSFQ
+940 
-954 GKTGVAGTSIKV
+954 
-966 SKIEYQVG
+966 
-974 ASGTVTPSGAWLT
+974 
-987 TIPSVPDGQFLWS
+987 
-1000 KTTMSDNSVI
+1000 
-1010 YGISKQGATGP
+1010 
-1021 KGDKGADG
+1021 
-1029 VAGKDGVG
+1029 
-1037 VKTTTITYG
+1037 
-1046 ISANETTQPTNWT
+1046 
-1059 TSVPALVKGQY
+1059 
-1070 LWTKTVWAYTD
+1070 
-1081 STSETGY
+1081 
-1088 VKTYIAKDGN
+1088 
-1098 NGSDGIAGKDG
+1098 
-1109 VGIKT
+1109 
-1114 TTITYKAS
+1114 
-1122 TSGTVTPNGTWTSA
+1122 
-1136 IPSVPSGQFLWTK
+1136 
-1149 TVWTYTD
+1149 
-1156 NTNETG
+1156 
-1162 YSVAKMGEKGD
+1162 EKGD
-1173 KGDAGPQGPT
+1173 D
-1183 GATGLQGPKGD
+1183 GATSW
-1194 QGVIGPTGADG
+1194 TAWANSEDG
-1205 KPSYTHIAYATNST
+1205 K
-1219 GTTGFSV
+1219 
-1226 SDNVGKTY
+1226 
-1234 IGMYVDNLA
+1234 
-1243 TDSTD
+1243 
-1248 PKKYKWNL
+1248 
-1256 IKGADGAQGIAGPAG
+1256 
-1271 KDGKTPY
+1271 
-1278 WHTAYANSADG
+1278 
-1289 TVDFSVSDSA
+1289 VDFSITESK
-1299 NKRYIGQYTDY
+1299 NRRFIGTYTGIEQSTNYLDY
-1310 DAIDSNDPKKY
+1310 K
-1321 RWTDMIG
+1321 WTDMVG

-1335 NLINGTKSFSGE
+1335 NLIDGTKSFVGT

-1352 ATLEDENISNYP
+1352 ATLEDENLSNYP
-1364 FTFKKW
+1364 FTLKKW
-1370 ISAQKVS
+1370 ISGQKVS
-1377 HAKDIMVEQGVTYTF
+1377 HAKDIMVKQGVTYTF

-1423 AIIKNVDSNVR
+1423 TIIKNVDSSLR

-1461 FSTGGFM
+1461 FSSGGFM

>member
-1 MVIITLVIH
+1 MVVITLVIH
-10 DSKLHPV
+10 DAKLHPV

-22 EKQGTLNYFDDTWT
+22 ERQGALNYYDDLWT
-36 RQLTTGSSVFEFSV
+36 RQLTTGSSAFEFSV
-50 YKKTLEGD
+50 YKKSLLGD

-64 YQVLNDQAFVSFV
+64 YHALNDQAFVSFV

-88 QIEETET
+88 RVEETET
-95 TVRCYCE
+95 TIHCYCE
-102 NLNLELLNEYCNPY
+102 NLNLELLNEYCNAY

-129 AFDILNWGAL
+129 QFDILNWGAL

-146 NDKKLTLEWTG
+146 KDKKLTLEWTG
-157 QDTKLARLLS
+157 QDTKLARILS

-193 NVYKEYEEGKSY
+193 NVYKEYEEGVSY
-205 GVGRDKTDVILRYQ
+205 GVGRDRSDIVLRYQ
-219 KNISGIRKTVDKR
+219 KNVTGITKKLDKR

-257 RKVTKTVGSNRTY
+257 RKVTKTVGSNKTY
-270 LGGDLKYY
+270 LGGDIKYY

-304 ITQLYLESY
+304 ITQLYLESF
-313 WGDSTVGR
+313 WGDSTVGK

-326 AGMTGGAQTRPSG
+326 AGMSGGAQTRPSG

-392 GLFTA
+392 GLFRA

-402 NYAEA
+402 DYAA
-407 KYQSYT
+407 AGYQSYT

-451 RRATKTIQAL
+451 RRATKTMQAL

-514 TDYNWGAYGWKLE
+514 TDYNWGAYGWKVDK
-527 RSPNAS
+527 SPNAR
-533 NLQAGGIYSVKANFG
+533 NLKAGGIYNVRANRG

-553 GQWGHTGIIKSVS
+553 TGWGHTGIIKSVS
-566 STRVTVLEQNFAG
+566 KTRVTVLEQNFVG
-579 RMYVVENSYE
+579 RMYVVENSYD
-589 INAFARG
+589 INSFASG

-619 VSGGTQI
+619 ITGGTQI

-635 QTESYEEEQIIY
+635 QTETYEEEQIIY

-708 LMSTAL
+708 LISTAL

-721 YPAITYEVDGYVDLE
+721 YPAVTYEVDGYVDLE
-736 IGDVVRIQDD
+736 LGDVVRIQDD
-746 GYQPPL
+746 GYEPPL
-752 ILSARVVE
+752 ILTARVTE
-760 QVLSKDNPNSNKTK
+760 QEISITNPSSNKTK

-796 YDESIPYEIKLATSN
+796 YDESIPYDIQLATSN
-811 GVAFKNGTGESVLTP
+811 GVAFKNGVGESVLTP
-826 SLQKNGKD
+826 NLQKNGKD
-834 YEAVYFYKNGD
+834 YDAIYFYKNGD
-845 SLIDIGPSLIVKAS
+845 SLIEIGPSLTVKAS
-859 DFNHVLNV
+859 DFNHVLNI
-867 TVEAYINEELV
+867 TVEAYVNEELV
-878 ATAQVSFT
+878 ASTQISFT
-886 DTEDGTD
+886 DTEDG
-893 GVGIKSTS
+893 
-901 VVYGLSNSADTQ
+901 
-913 PILWTGTIPVA
+913 
-924 GEGQY
+924 
-929 LWTRK
+929 
-934 ITDYTD
+934 
-940 DAKEDTIEYTYSFQ
+940 
-954 GKTGVAGTSIKV
+954 
-966 SKIEYQVG
+966 
-974 ASGTVTPSGAWLT
+974 
-987 TIPSVPDGQFLWS
+987 
-1000 KTTMSDNSVI
+1000 
-1010 YGISKQGATGP
+1010 
-1021 KGDKGADG
+1021 
-1029 VAGKDGVG
+1029 
-1037 VKTTTITYG
+1037 
-1046 ISANETTQPTNWT
+1046 
-1059 TSVPALVKGQY
+1059 
-1070 LWTKTVWAYTD
+1070 
-1081 STSETGY
+1081 
-1088 VKTYIAKDGN
+1088 
-1098 NGSDGIAGKDG
+1098 
-1109 VGIKT
+1109 
-1114 TTITYKAS
+1114 
-1122 TSGTVTPNGTWTSA
+1122 
-1136 IPSVPSGQFLWTK
+1136 
-1149 TVWTYTD
+1149 
-1156 NTNETG
+1156 
-1162 YSVAKMGEKGD
+1162 EKGD
-1173 KGDAGPQGPT
+1173 
-1183 GATGLQGPKGD
+1183 
-1194 QGVIGPTGADG
+1194 DG
-1205 KPSYTHIAYATNST
+1205 KSSWTAWANSE
-1219 GTTGFSV
+1219 
-1226 SDNVGKTY
+1226 
-1234 IGMYVDNLA
+1234 
-1243 TDSTD
+1243 
-1248 PKKYKWNL
+1248 
-1256 IKGADGAQGIAGPAG
+1256 
-1271 KDGKTPY
+1271 DGK
-1278 WHTAYANSADG
+1278 
-1289 TVDFSVSDSA
+1289 VDFSITESK
-1299 NKRYIGQYTDY
+1299 NRRFIGTYTGIEQSTNYLDY
-1310 DAIDSNDPKKY
+1310 K
-1321 RWTDMIG
+1321 WTDMVG

-1335 NLINGTKSFSGE
+1335 NLIDGTKSFVGT

-1352 ATLEDENISNYP
+1352 ATLEDENLSNYP
-1364 FTFKKW
+1364 FTLKKW
-1370 ISAQKVS
+1370 TSGQKVS
-1377 HAKDIMVEQGVTYTF
+1377 HTKDIMVEQGVTYTF
-1392 SAYVKREVAG
+1392 SAYIKREQAG

-1407 LYDIA
+1407 LYDET
-1412 DGFITSDTPRE
+1412 DGFITSDTQRE
-1423 AIIKNVDSNVR
+1423 TIIKNVDSSLR

-1442 TKTGKIR
+1442 AKTGKIR

-1461 FSTGGFM
+1461 FSSGGFM

-1501 LNAIAEEQRLMKANL
+1501 LNALAERARIAETELQAKATL
-1516 EAAASLQEVQDKA
+1516 ETVNEWVQALQDEIKA
-1529 KELLDQIKKIEDGQ
+1529 RQAGQ
-1543 KVSEQTMISNANRV
+1543 KISEQKLIEASNRMVA
-1557 VQILAKLE
+1557 VQQNIGEMQIRTDFVNKF
-1565 NVQLVTEAITQYMS
+1565 MS
-1579 YSNDGLVIKM
+1579 QSEDGLVIGQ

-1597 VTTDR
+1597 VDNDR
-1602 IAFYSGGTETAF
+1602 ISFYSSGKEVAYIAQSVLVIDSGIFTTK
-1614 ISQGYLQI
+1614 LQI
-1622 ESGVFTLRLR
+1622 GRYR
-1632 IGSFLFEESSKGRL
+1632 IEQYELNADINVVRYVG
-1646 QIKKIRGIGG
+1646 

>member
-1 MVIITLVIH
+1 MLTIH
-10 DSKLHPV
+10 GPDLKPV
-17 LLLDN
+17 LFLDN
-22 EKQGTLNYFDDTWT
+22 DKQGALNYFNHKWY
-36 RQLTTGSSVFEFSV
+36 RKQKTGSSVLEFSV
-50 YKKTLEGD
+50 YKKDLLGD
-58 NPLNHK
+58 SPLSHK
-64 YQVLNDQAFVSFV
+64 YHVLNDQAFVSFV
-77 HKDKV
+77 HKSKV
-82 QLFNIM
+82 QLLNIM
-88 QIEETET
+88 KIDEDEKQID
-95 TVRCYCE
+95 CYCE
-102 NLNLELLNEYCNPY
+102 NLNLELLNEYCNAY
-116 KATKAMSFEEYLV
+116 KATKAMSFGEYLV
-129 AFDILNWGAL
+129 QFDILSWGAL
-139 TIGTNEV
+139 TVGINEV
-146 NDKKLTLEWTG
+146 KDKKLTLEWTS
-157 QDTKLARLLS
+157 QETKLARLLS
-167 IANNFDAEIEFETQL
+167 IANNFDAEIEFETKL
-182 HNNHTFKAFIV
+182 NFNHTFKQLII
-193 NVYKEYEEGKSY
+193 NIYKEYEEGKSY

-245 VKGERVISNPVT
+245 VKGERVVSNPVT
-257 RKVTKTVGSNRTY
+257 RKVTKTVGSNKTY

-283 KANVQAIINY
+283 KANVQSIINY

-304 ITQLYLESY
+304 ICQLYLESL
-313 WGDSTVGR
+313 WGDSAVGK

-326 AGMTGGAQTRPSG
+326 AGISGGAQTRPSG
-339 VKVTTGMARPANEG
+339 VKVTTGMARPPSEG

-377 IYNVVGKKNIADYTK
+377 LYNVVGKKNIADYTK
-392 GLFTA
+392 GLFRV
-397 GGAKY
+397 GGAKDD
-402 NYAEA
+402 YAA
-407 KYQSYT
+407 AGYQHYIST
-413 NLMTNIRNGINKVTG
+413 MTSIRNGINKVSG
-428 NILDTIDKLWQTPV
+428 NILNTIDTLWQTPV

-451 RRATKTIQAL
+451 RRATKTMQAL

-514 TDYNWGAYGWKLE
+514 TDYNWGAYGWKVDK
-527 RSPNAS
+527 SPNAG
-533 NLQAGGIYSVKANFG
+533 NLKAGGIYNVRANRG

-553 GQWGHTGIIKSVS
+553 TGWGHTGIIKSVS
-566 STRVTVLEQNFAG
+566 KTRVTVLEQNFAG

-610 SVNGATTQQ
+610 AVNGATTQQ

-708 LMSTAL
+708 LISTAL

-721 YPAITYEVDGYVDLE
+721 YPAVTYEVDGYVDLE
-736 IGDVVRIQDD
+736 LGDVVRIQDD
-746 GYQPPL
+746 GYEPPL
-752 ILSARVVE
+752 ILTARVIE
-760 QVLSKDNPNSNKTK
+760 QEISITNPSSNKTK

-796 YDESIPYEIKLATSN
+796 YDESIPYDIQLATSN
-811 GVAFKNGTGESVLTP
+811 GVAFKNVVGESVLTP
-826 SLQKNGKD
+826 NLQKNGKD
-834 YEAVYFYKNGD
+834 YDAIYFYKNGD
-845 SLIDIGPSLIVKAS
+845 SLIEIGPSLTVKAS
-859 DFNHVLNV
+859 DFNHVLNI
-867 TVEAYINEELV
+867 TVEAYVNEELV
-878 ATAQVSFT
+878 ASTQISFT

-893 GVGIKSTS
+893 G
-901 VVYGLSNSADTQ
+901 
-913 PILWTGTIPVA
+913 
-924 GEGQY
+924 
-929 LWTRK
+929 
-934 ITDYTD
+934 
-940 DAKEDTIEYTYSFQ
+940 
-954 GKTGVAGTSIKV
+954 
-966 SKIEYQVG
+966 
-974 ASGTVTPSGAWLT
+974 
-987 TIPSVPDGQFLWS
+987 
-1000 KTTMSDNSVI
+1000 
-1010 YGISKQGATGP
+1010 
-1021 KGDKGADG
+1021 
-1029 VAGKDGVG
+1029 KDGL
-1037 VKTTTITYG
+1037 
-1046 ISANETTQPTNWT
+1046 P
-1059 TSVPALVKGQY
+1059 
-1070 LWTKTVWAYTD
+1070 
-1081 STSETGY
+1081 
-1088 VKTYIAKDGN
+1088 
-1098 NGSDGIAGKDG
+1098 
-1109 VGIKT
+1109 
-1114 TTITYKAS
+1114 
-1122 TSGTVTPNGTWTSA
+1122 
-1136 IPSVPSGQFLWTK
+1136 
-1149 TVWTYTD
+1149 
-1156 NTNETG
+1156 
-1162 YSVAKMGEKGD
+1162 
-1173 KGDAGPQGPT
+1173 GPQGPP
-1183 GATGLQGPKGD
+1183 GIDGLQGPKGE
-1194 QGVIGPTGADG
+1194 QGIPGPAGADG
-1205 KPSYTHIAYATNST
+1205 KATYTHIAYALDET

-1226 SDNVGKTY
+1226 SDNTGKTY
-1234 IGMYVDNLA
+1234 IGMYVDDNII
-1243 TDSTD
+1243 DSND

-1256 IKGADGAQGIAGPAG
+1256 IKGADGARGIQGPAG
-1271 KDGKTPY
+1271 ADGKTPY
-1278 WHTAYANSADG
+1278 WHVAYANSSDG
-1289 TVDFSVSDSA
+1289 KTDFSVTDSL

-1310 DAIDSNDPKKY
+1310 IAIDSSDPTKY
-1321 RWTDMIG
+1321 RWTDMVG

-1335 NLINGTKSFSGE
+1335 NLIDGTKSFVGS

-1370 ISAQKVS
+1370 ISGQKVS
-1377 HAKDIMVEQGVTYTF
+1377 HAKDIIVEQGVTYTF

-1423 AIIKNVDSNVR
+1423 TIIKNVDSNVR

-1486 SNLDSKADGAFTVEQ
+1486 SNLDAKADEAFTVEQ
-1501 LNAIAEEQRLMKANL
+1501 LNALAERARIAEAELQSKATLDTVNDWVK
-1516 EAAASLQEVQDKA
+1516 ALQDEIKA
-1529 KELLDQIKKIEDGQ
+1529 REEGQ
-1543 KVSEQTMISNANRV
+1543 KLSEQKLIDSSNRMIALQQTIGEMQVRTDFVN
-1557 VQILAKLE
+1557 KF
-1565 NVQLVTEAITQYMS
+1565 MS
-1579 YSNDGLVIKM
+1579 QSEDGLVIGQ

-1597 VTTDR
+1597 VDNDR
-1602 IAFYSGGTETAF
+1602 ISFYSSGKEVAYIAQSVLVIDSGIFTTK
-1614 ISQGYLQI
+1614 LQI
-1622 ESGVFTLRLR
+1622 GRYR
-1632 IGSFLFEESSKGRL
+1632 IEQYELNPDINVVRYVG
-1646 QIKKIRGIGG
+1646 